1 MPIVEIQKV
10 AGTKKERVDLTVGS
24 FFYSDF
30 LAHRKDLSRDVLVM
44 VNGVELN
51 LDDEL
56 DFEITPTHFI
66 QVFDQPKGVI
76 GDILN
81 PVFNLVTKVFSFLAP
96 KTPSFSAAE
105 SNVKDS
111 PNNRLTG
118 QTNVARAYQARP
130 EIHGQVR
137 AFPDLIQ
144 QSMFEYN
151 NNLKTVTEWLNIGIG
166 EYKTESIRFA
176 ESDFTAMAGASYKIY
191 RPKEVIPLINEG
203 FEFPDIDGQEL
214 PGPNESK
221 DIPRYT
227 AEANEV
233 VEIRL
238 LGGNAYA
245 KIVRQDDF
253 DYFTQVVFPRY
264 ISMLISVSYEIMAY
278 NNETGQME
286 QITITKNITVDARL
300 TSYAETDD
308 ESVILP
314 VEYYTFFFDEL
325 SGSEFSQLPSNT
337 RINTT
342 KFVMYDNQFLTVGPF
357 FSPVDGDQLWVHTQG
372 QLDGGST
379 ASARID
385 YWKVDVNN
393 EEVVGTRKSKSI
405 SIHAN
410 NGARNYYRTDK
421 IDLIDGYSR
430 YAVQLTRVNNS
441 SDRSI
446 MKVENAH
453 IVRVRENVIF
463 ENDTIVNVSVRAT
476 EAPTGARE
484 RKYNLLATR
493 MVISYDR
500 VSKQVDYTLRP
511 SRSFA
516 DAVLHT
522 WLITAGESER
532 NIDIDGLYRI
542 HDSLPDERLGYF
554 DFTFDDEDISLGQRI
569 ETICNAARVTAYYD
583 NAVLTFSREQS
594 SEFPMTTFNRSN
606 ITGNDMKISYD
617 MSMPSGYDGIELE
630 YVEPVRNKKDYIRF
644 RVDENG
650 ITEGLS
656 RTPNKIVLQGCRNRY
671 QAIDRALLEANRLI
685 HQRTSISLTTLA
697 DGGNVYPSDMV
708 LIADTYDSNQQ
719 AGYITERK
727 GEVFTTSEKIKFDE
741 EVWVY
746 LTDSMSYT
754 TQKFK
759 AEPRPDT
766 EFGFM
771 ASVPE
776 DIELNLYDGYR
787 VQSSS
792 RYVIATSVETENIK
806 WVITDKRP
814 LGGERYTITA
824 TEYFDAKADY
834 NA

>member
-1 MPIVEIQKV
+1 MPIVEIQRI
-10 AGTKKERVDLTVGS
+10 AGTPKERVDLTVGS

-30 LAHRKDLSRDVLVM
+30 LVHQQLHGDVVIL
-44 VNGVELN
+44 VNGRELQD
-51 LDDEL
+51 DDEL

-221 DIPRYT
+221 DIPQQT
-227 AEANEV
+227 ATANEV
-233 VEIRL
+233 VSGEIK
-238 LGGNAYA
+238 GGEAA
-245 KIVRQDDF
+245 IKIVKQDEF
-253 DYFTQVVFPRY
+253 EYFYELTKPRS
-264 ISMLISVSYEIMAY
+264 ISMTVNVSYD
-278 NNETGQME
+278 TPQGSV
-286 QITITKNITVDARL
+286 TKDVKIDAQLVDAKE
-300 TSYAETDD
+300 SDD
-308 ESVILP
+308 GSLINP
-314 VEYYTFFFDEL
+314 VEYYEFFFTNLTGTDL
-325 SGSEFSQLPSNT
+325 AQLPPNAVV
-337 RINTT
+337 NTT
-342 KFVMYDNQFLTVGPF
+342 KFILYDNQFLTVGPF
-357 FSPVDGDQLWVHTQG
+357 FSPVDGDQMWIHLQA
-372 QLDGGST
+372 QLGGGDNCNAT
-379 ASARID
+379 VEI
-385 YWKVDVNN
+385 WKINTDN
-393 EEVVGTRKSKSI
+393 EEIAGTRQSFNTALS
-405 SIHAN
+405 AN
-410 NGARNYYRTDK
+410 NGARVYYKTDK
-421 IDLIDGYSR
+421 VTLNSGRGR
-430 YAVQLTRVNNS
+430 YAVQLTRRNNS
-441 SDRSI
+441 SDQSI
-446 MKVENAH
+446 MKIENAH
-453 IVRVRENVIF
+453 IVRVRENVVF
-463 ENDTIVNVSVRAT
+463 DNDTIVNVSVRAT

-522 WLITAGESER
+522 WLITAGESEK

-542 HDSLPDERLGYF
+542 YDSLPDERLGYF
-554 DFTFDDEDISLGQRI
+554 DYTFDDEDISLGQRI
-569 ETICNAARVTAYYD
+569 ETICNAARVTAYFD

-671 QAIDRALLEANRLI
+671 QAMDRALLEANRLI

-727 GEVFTTSEKIKFDE
+727 GEVFTTSEKIKFDNE
-741 EVWVY
+741 MWVY
-746 LTDSMSYT
+746 LTDSMGYT

-759 AEPRPDT
+759 AEPRADT
-766 EFGFM
+766 EFGFI

-787 VQSSS
+787 VQSPS
-792 RYVIATSVETENIK
+792 RYVIATSVETDNIK

-824 TEYFDAKADY
+824 TEYFDAKPDY

>member
-1 MPIVEIQKV
+1 MHQQ
-10 AGTKKERVDLTVGS
+10 LH
-24 FFYSDF
+24 SD
-30 LAHRKDLSRDVLVM
+30 VVII
-44 VNGVELN
+44 VNGRELQD
-51 LDDEL
+51 DDEL

-66 QVFDQPKGVI
+66 QVFDQPKSVI

-96 KTPSFSAAE
+96 KTPSFSAAD

-221 DIPRYT
+221 DIPQQT
-227 AEANEV
+227 AAANEV
-233 VEIRL
+233 VSGEIK
-238 LGGNAYA
+238 GGEAA
-245 KIVRQDDF
+245 IKIVKQDEF
-253 DYFTQVVFPRY
+253 EYFYELTKPRS
-264 ISMLISVSYEIMAY
+264 ISMTVNVSYD
-278 NNETGQME
+278 TPQGSV
-286 QITITKNITVDARL
+286 TKDVKIDAQL
-300 TSYAETDD
+300 ADAKESDD
-308 ESVILP
+308 GSLINP
-314 VEYYTFFFDEL
+314 VEYYEFFFTNLAGTDL
-325 SGSEFSQLPSNT
+325 AQLPPNAVV
-337 RINTT
+337 NTT
-342 KFVMYDNQFLTVGPF
+342 KFILYDNQFLTVGPF
-357 FSPVDGDQLWVHTQG
+357 FSPVDGDQMWVHTQG

-379 ASARID
+379 ANARID

-393 EEVVGTRKSKSI
+393 EEVVGTRKSKDI

-421 IDLIDGYSR
+421 IDLVDGYSR

-453 IVRVRENVIF
+453 IVRVRENVVF

-500 VSKQVDYTLRP
+500 ASKKVDYTLRP

-522 WLITAGESER
+522 WLITAGESEK

-542 HDSLPDERLGYF
+542 NDSLPDERLGYF
-554 DFTFDDEDISLGQRI
+554 DYTFDDEDISLGQRI
-569 ETICNAARVTAYYD
+569 ETICNSARITAYYD

-671 QAIDRALLEANRLI
+671 QAMDRALLEANRLI
-685 HQRTSISLTTLA
+685 HQRTSVSLTTLA

-727 GEVFTTSEKIKFDE
+727 GEVFTTSEKIKFDAE
-741 EVWVY
+741 MWVY
-746 LTDSMSYT
+746 LTDSMGYT

-759 AEPRPDT
+759 AEKRLDT
-766 EFGFM
+766 EFGFI

-776 DIELNLYDGYR
+776 DIELNLYDGYQK
-787 VQSSS
+787 QSPS
-792 RYVIATSVETENIK
+792 RYVIAASVELENIK

-824 TEYFDAKADY
+824 TEYFDAKPDY

>member
-1 MPIVEIQKV
+1 MPIVEIQRI
-10 AGTKKERVDLTVGS
+10 AGTPKERVDLTVGY

-30 LAHRKDLSRDVLVM
+30 LVHQQLHTDVVII
-44 VNGVELN
+44 VNGRELQE
-51 LDDEL
+51 DDEL

-66 QVFDQPKGVI
+66 QVFDQPKSVI

-221 DIPRYT
+221 DIPQQT
-227 AEANEV
+227 ATANEV
-233 VEIRL
+233 VSGEIK
-238 LGGNAYA
+238 GGEAA
-245 KIVRQDDF
+245 IKIVKQDEF
-253 DYFTQVVFPRY
+253 EYFYELTKPRS
-264 ISMLISVSYEIMAY
+264 ISMTVNVSYDTPQGSVTKDVKIDAQLVDAKESDDGSLIS
-278 NNETGQME
+278 
-286 QITITKNITVDARL
+286 
-300 TSYAETDD
+300 
-308 ESVILP
+308 P
-314 VEYYTFFFDEL
+314 VEYYEFFFTNL
-325 SGSEFSQLPSNT
+325 SGTDLAQLPPNAVV
-337 RINTT
+337 NTT
-342 KFVMYDNQFLTVGPF
+342 KFILYDNQFLTVGPF
-357 FSPVDGDQLWVHTQG
+357 FSPVDGDQMWIHLQA
-372 QLDGGST
+372 QLGGGDNCNAT
-379 ASARID
+379 VEI
-385 YWKVDVNN
+385 WKINTDN
-393 EEVVGTRKSKSI
+393 EEIAGTRQSFNTALI
-405 SIHAN
+405 AN
-410 NGARNYYRTDK
+410 NGARVYYKTDK
-421 IDLIDGYSR
+421 VTLNSGRGR
-430 YAVQLTRVNNS
+430 YAVQLTRRNNS
-441 SDRSI
+441 SDQSI
-446 MKVENAH
+446 MKIENAH
-453 IVRVRENVIF
+453 IVRVRENVVF
-463 ENDTIVNVSVRAT
+463 DNDTIVNVSVRAT

-493 MVISYDR
+493 MHISYDR

-522 WLITAGESER
+522 WLITAGESEK

-542 HDSLPDERLGYF
+542 YDSLPDERLGYF
-554 DFTFDDEDISLGQRI
+554 DYTFDDEDISLGQRI

-671 QAIDRALLEANRLI
+671 QAMDRALLEANRLI

-719 AGYITERK
+719 AGYITERN
-727 GEVFTTSEKIKFDE
+727 GEIFTTSEKIKFDE
-741 EVWVY
+741 EMWVY
-746 LTDSMSYT
+746 LTDSMGYT

-759 AEPRPDT
+759 AEPRQDT
-766 EFGFM
+766 EFGFI

-776 DIELNLYDGYR
+776 DIELNLYDGYQK
-787 VQSSS
+787 QSPS
-792 RYVIATSVETENIK
+792 RYVIATSVELENIK

-824 TEYFDAKADY
+824 TEYFDAKQDY

>member
-1 MPIVEIQKV
+1 MPIVEIQRI
-10 AGTKKERVDLTVGS
+10 AGTPKERVDLTVGS

-30 LAHRKDLSRDVLVM
+30 LVHQQLHSDVLII
-44 VNGVELN
+44 VNGRELQE
-51 LDDEL
+51 DDEL

-66 QVFDQPKGVI
+66 QVFDQPKSVI

-191 RPKEVIPLINEG
+191 KPKEVIPLINEG

-221 DIPRYT
+221 DIPQQT
-227 AEANEV
+227 ATANEV
-233 VEIRL
+233 VSGEIK
-238 LGGNAYA
+238 GGEAA
-245 KIVRQDDF
+245 IKIVKQDEF
-253 DYFTQVVFPRY
+253 EYFYELTKPRS
-264 ISMLISVSYEIMAY
+264 ISMTVNVSYD
-278 NNETGQME
+278 TPQGSV
-286 QITITKNITVDARL
+286 TKDVKIDAQLVDAKE
-300 TSYAETDD
+300 SDD
-308 ESVILP
+308 GSLINP
-314 VEYYTFFFDEL
+314 VEYYEFFFTNL
-325 SGSEFSQLPSNT
+325 SGTDLAQLPPNAVV
-337 RINTT
+337 NTT
-342 KFVMYDNQFLTVGPF
+342 KFILYDNQFLTVGPF
-357 FSPVDGDQLWVHTQG
+357 FSPVDGDQMWVHLQA
-372 QLDGGST
+372 QLGGGDNCNAT
-379 ASARID
+379 VEI
-385 YWKVDVNN
+385 WKINTDN
-393 EEVVGTRKSKSI
+393 EEIAGTRQSFNTALS
-405 SIHAN
+405 AN
-410 NGARNYYRTDK
+410 NGARVYYKTDK
-421 IDLIDGYSR
+421 VTLNSGRGR
-430 YAVQLTRVNNS
+430 YAVQLTRRNNS
-441 SDRSI
+441 SDQSI
-446 MKVENAH
+446 MKIENAH
-453 IVRVRENVIF
+453 IVRVRENVVF

-522 WLITAGESER
+522 WLITAGESEK

-542 HDSLPDERLGYF
+542 FDSLPDERLGYF
-554 DFTFDDEDISLGQRI
+554 DYTFDDEDISLGQRI
-569 ETICNAARVTAYYD
+569 ETICNAARVTAYFD

-594 SEFPMTTFNRSN
+594 SEFPMTTFNRTN
-606 ITGNDMKISYD
+606 ITGNDMKMSYD
-617 MSMPSGYDGIELE
+617 MSMPSGYNGIELE

-671 QAIDRALLEANRLI
+671 QALDRALLEANRLI

-727 GEVFTTSEKIKFDE
+727 GDVFTTSEKIKFDDE
-741 EVWVY
+741 MWVY
-746 LTDSMSYT
+746 LTDSMGYT

-759 AEPRPDT
+759 AEPRQDT
-766 EFGFM
+766 EFGFI

-776 DIELNLYDGYR
+776 DIELNFYDGYQK
-787 VQSSS
+787 QSPS
-792 RYVIATSVETENIK
+792 RYVIATSVELENIK

-824 TEYFDAKADY
+824 TEYFDAKPDY

>member
-1 MPIVEIQKV
+1 MPIVEIQRI
-10 AGTKKERVDLTVGS
+10 AGTPKERVDLKVGS

-30 LAHRKDLSRDVLVM
+30 LVHQQLHSDVVIL
-44 VNGVELN
+44 VNGRELQEN
-51 LDDEL
+51 DEL

-66 QVFDQPKGVI
+66 QLFDQPKGVI

-176 ESDFTAMAGASYKIY
+176 ESDFTAMAGASYRIY

-221 DIPRYT
+221 DIPQQT
-227 AEANEV
+227 ATANEV
-233 VEIRL
+233 VSGEIK
-238 LGGNAYA
+238 GGEAA
-245 KIVRQDDF
+245 IKIVKQDEF
-253 DYFTQVVFPRY
+253 EYFYELTKPRS
-264 ISMLISVSYEIMAY
+264 ISMTVNVSYD
-278 NNETGQME
+278 TPQGSV
-286 QITITKNITVDARL
+286 TKDVKIDAQL
-300 TSYAETDD
+300 ADAKESDD
-308 ESVILP
+308 GSLINP
-314 VEYYTFFFDEL
+314 VEYYEFFFTNLTGTDL
-325 SGSEFSQLPSNT
+325 AQLPPNAVV
-337 RINTT
+337 NTT
-342 KFVMYDNQFLTVGPF
+342 KFILYDNQFLTVGPF
-357 FSPVDGDQLWVHTQG
+357 FSPVDGDQMWIHLQA
-372 QLDGGST
+372 QLGGGDNCNAT
-379 ASARID
+379 VEI
-385 YWKVDVNN
+385 WKINTDN
-393 EEVVGTRKSKSI
+393 EEIAGTRQSFNTALS
-405 SIHAN
+405 AN
-410 NGARNYYRTDK
+410 NGARVYYRTDK
-421 IDLIDGYSR
+421 VTLNSGRGR
-430 YAVQLTRVNNS
+430 YAVQLTRRNNS
-441 SDRSI
+441 SDQSI
-446 MKVENAH
+446 MKIENAH
-453 IVRVRENVIF
+453 IVRVRENVVF

-500 VSKQVDYTLRP
+500 ASKQVDYTLRP

-522 WLITAGESER
+522 WLITAGESEK

-542 HDSLPDERLGYF
+542 NDSLPDERLGYF
-554 DFTFDDEDISLGQRI
+554 DYTFDDEDISLGQRI
-569 ETICNAARVTAYYD
+569 ETICNSARVTAYYD

-630 YVEPVRNKKDYIRF
+630 YVEPIRNKKDYIRF
-644 RVDENG
+644 RVDERG

-671 QAIDRALLEANRLI
+671 QALDRALLEANRLI

-719 AGYITERK
+719 AGYITERS
-727 GEVFTTSEKIKFDE
+727 GGAFTTSEKIKFYDE
-741 EVWVY
+741 MWVY
-746 LTDSMSYT
+746 LTDSMGYT

-759 AEPRPDT
+759 AEPRNDT
-766 EFGFM
+766 EFGFI
-771 ASVPE
+771 ASVQE
-776 DIELNLYDGYR
+776 DIEINLYDGYQK
-787 VQSSS
+787 QSPS
-792 RYVIATSVETENIK
+792 RYVIATSVELENIK

-824 TEYFDAKADY
+824 TEYFDAKPDY

>member
-1 MPIVEIQKV
+1 MPIVEIQRI
-10 AGTKKERVDLTVGS
+10 AGTPKERVDLTVGS

-30 LAHRKDLSRDVLVM
+30 LVHQQLHSDVVIL
-44 VNGVELN
+44 VNGRELQE
-51 LDDEL
+51 DDEL

-191 RPKEVIPLINEG
+191 KPKEVIPLINEG

-221 DIPRYT
+221 DIPQQT
-227 AEANEV
+227 ATANEV
-233 VEIRL
+233 VSGEIK
-238 LGGNAYA
+238 GGEAA
-245 KIVRQDDF
+245 IKIVKQDEF
-253 DYFTQVVFPRY
+253 EYFYELTKPRS
-264 ISMLISVSYEIMAY
+264 ISMTVNVSYD
-278 NNETGQME
+278 TPQGSV
-286 QITITKNITVDARL
+286 TKDVKIDAQLVDAKE
-300 TSYAETDD
+300 SDD
-308 ESVILP
+308 GSLINP
-314 VEYYTFFFDEL
+314 VEYYEFFFTNL
-325 SGSEFSQLPSNT
+325 SGTDLAQLPPNAVV
-337 RINTT
+337 NTT
-342 KFVMYDNQFLTVGPF
+342 KFILYDNQFLTVGPF
-357 FSPVDGDQLWVHTQG
+357 FSPVDGDQMWIHLQA
-372 QLDGGST
+372 QLGSGDNCNAT
-379 ASARID
+379 VEI
-385 YWKVDVNN
+385 WKINTDN
-393 EEVVGTRKSKSI
+393 EEIAGTRQSFNTALS
-405 SIHAN
+405 AN
-410 NGARNYYRTDK
+410 NGARVYYKTDK
-421 IDLIDGYSR
+421 VTLNAGRGR
-430 YAVQLTRVNNS
+430 YAVQLTRRNNS
-441 SDRSI
+441 SDQSI
-446 MKVENAH
+446 MKIENAH
-453 IVRVRENVIF
+453 IVRVRENVVF

-493 MVISYDR
+493 MHISYDR
-500 VSKQVDYTLRP
+500 ASKKVDYTLRP

-516 DAVLHT
+516 DTVLHT
-522 WLITAGESER
+522 WLITAGESEK

-542 HDSLPDERLGYF
+542 YDSLPDERLGYF
-554 DFTFDDEDISLGQRI
+554 DYTFDDEDISLGQRI

-656 RTPNKIVLQGCRNRY
+656 RTPNKIVLQGCRNHY
-671 QAIDRALLEANRLI
+671 QAMDRALLEANRLI

-719 AGYITERK
+719 AGCITERK
-727 GEVFTTSEKIKFDE
+727 GEVFTTSEKIKFDDE
-741 EVWVY
+741 MWVY
-746 LTDSMSYT
+746 LTDSMGYT

-759 AEPRPDT
+759 AEQRFDT
-766 EFGFM
+766 EFGFI
-771 ASVPE
+771 ASVPD

-787 VQSSS
+787 VQSPS

-824 TEYFDAKADY
+824 TEYFDAKPDY

>member
-1 MPIVEIQKV
+1 M
-10 AGTKKERVDLTVGS
+10 
-24 FFYSDF
+24 
-30 LAHRKDLSRDVLVM
+30 
-44 VNGVELN
+44 
-51 LDDEL
+51 
-56 DFEITPTHFI
+56 
-66 QVFDQPKGVI
+66 
-76 GDILN
+76 
-81 PVFNLVTKVFSFLAP
+81 FNLVTKVFSFLAP

-221 DIPRYT
+221 DIPQQT
-227 AEANEV
+227 ATANEV
-233 VEIRL
+233 VSGEIK
-238 LGGNAYA
+238 GGEAA
-245 KIVRQDDF
+245 IKIVKQDEF
-253 DYFTQVVFPRY
+253 EYFFELTKPRS
-264 ISMLISVSYEIMAY
+264 ISMTVNVSYDTPQGAV
-278 NNETGQME
+278 
-286 QITITKNITVDARL
+286 TKDVKIDAQLVDAKE
-300 TSYAETDD
+300 SDD
-308 ESVILP
+308 GSLINP
-314 VEYYTFFFDEL
+314 VEYYEFFFTNL
-325 SGSEFSQLPSNT
+325 SGTDLAQLPPNAVV
-337 RINTT
+337 NTT
-342 KFVMYDNQFLTVGPF
+342 KFILYDNQFLTVGPF
-357 FSPVDGDQLWVHTQG
+357 FSPVDGDQMWIHLQA
-372 QLDGGST
+372 QLGGGDNCNAT
-379 ASARID
+379 VEI
-385 YWKVDVNN
+385 WKINTDN
-393 EEVVGTRKSKSI
+393 EEIAGTRQSFNTALS
-405 SIHAN
+405 AN
-410 NGARNYYRTDK
+410 NGARVYYKTDK
-421 IDLIDGYSR
+421 VTLNSGRGR
-430 YAVQLTRVNNS
+430 YAVQLTRRNNS
-441 SDRSI
+441 SDQSI
-446 MKVENAH
+446 MKIENAH
-453 IVRVRENVIF
+453 IVRVRENVVF

-493 MVISYDR
+493 MVVSYDR
-500 VSKQVDYTLRP
+500 ASKQVDYTLRP

-522 WLITAGESER
+522 WLITAGESEK
-532 NIDIDGLYRI
+532 NIDIDGLNRI
-542 HDSLPDERLGYF
+542 YDSLPDERLGYF
-554 DFTFDDEDISLGQRI
+554 DYTFDDEDISLGQRI
-569 ETICNAARVTAYYD
+569 ETICNAARVTAYFD

-630 YVEPVRNKKDYIRF
+630 YVEPVRNKKDYIRY

-671 QAIDRALLEANRLI
+671 QAMDRALLEANRLI
-685 HQRTSISLTTLA
+685 HQRTSISLTTLT

-719 AGYITERK
+719 AGYVTERK
-727 GEVFTTSEKIKFDE
+727 GEVFTTSEKIKFDDE
-741 EVWVY
+741 MWVH
-746 LTDSMSYT
+746 LTDSMGYT

-766 EFGFM
+766 EFGFI
-771 ASVPE
+771 ASVPD
-776 DIELNLYDGYR
+776 DIELNFYDGYR
-787 VQSSS
+787 VQSPS
-792 RYVIATSVETENIK
+792 RYVIATSVEAENIK

-824 TEYFDAKADY
+824 TEYFDAKSDY

>member
-1 MPIVEIQKV
+1 MPIVEIQRV
-10 AGTKKERVDLTVGS
+10 AGTPKERVDLKVGS

-30 LAHRKDLSRDVLVM
+30 LVHQQLHTDVVII
-44 VNGVELN
+44 VNGRELQE
-51 LDDEL
+51 DDEL

-66 QVFDQPKGVI
+66 QVFDQPKSVI

-96 KTPSFSAAE
+96 KTPSFSVAE

-191 RPKEVIPLINEG
+191 KPKEVIPLINEG

-221 DIPRYT
+221 DIPQQT
-227 AEANEV
+227 ATANEV
-233 VEIRL
+233 VSGEIK
-238 LGGNAYA
+238 GGEVAI
-245 KIVRQDDF
+245 KIVKQDEF
-253 DYFTQVVFPRY
+253 EYFYELTKPRS
-264 ISMLISVSYEIMAY
+264 ISMTVNVSYD
-278 NNETGQME
+278 TPQGSV
-286 QITITKNITVDARL
+286 TKDVKIDAQLVDAKE
-300 TSYAETDD
+300 SDD
-308 ESVILP
+308 GSLINP
-314 VEYYTFFFDEL
+314 VEYYEFFFTNL
-325 SGSEFSQLPSNT
+325 SGTDLAQLPPNAVV
-337 RINTT
+337 NTT
-342 KFVMYDNQFLTVGPF
+342 KFILYDNQFLTVGPF
-357 FSPVDGDQLWVHTQG
+357 FSPVDGDQMWIHLQA
-372 QLDGGST
+372 QLGGGDNCNAT
-379 ASARID
+379 VEI
-385 YWKVDVNN
+385 WKVNADN
-393 EEVVGTRKSKSI
+393 EEIAGTRQSFNTALS
-405 SIHAN
+405 AN
-410 NGARNYYRTDK
+410 NGARVYYKTDK
-421 IDLIDGYSR
+421 VTLNSGRGR
-430 YAVQLTRVNNS
+430 YAVQLTRRNNS
-441 SDRSI
+441 SDQSI
-446 MKVENAH
+446 MKIENAH
-453 IVRVRENVIF
+453 IVRVRENVVF

-500 VSKQVDYTLRP
+500 ASKQVDYTLRP

-522 WLITAGESER
+522 WLITAGESEK

-542 HDSLPDERLGYF
+542 YDSLPDERLGYF
-554 DFTFDDEDISLGQRI
+554 DYTFDDEDISLGQRI
-569 ETICNAARVTAYYD
+569 ETICNAARVTAYFD

-671 QAIDRALLEANRLI
+671 QAMDRALLEANRLI

-741 EVWVY
+741 EMWVY
-746 LTDSMSYT
+746 LTDSMGYT

-759 AEPRPDT
+759 AEPRQDT
-766 EFGFM
+766 EFGFI

-776 DIELNLYDGYR
+776 DIELNLSDGYQK
-787 VQSSS
+787 QSPS
-792 RYVIATSVETENIK
+792 RYVIATSIELENIK

>member
-1 MPIVEIQKV
+1 MPIVEIQRV
-10 AGTKKERVDLTVGS
+10 AGTPKERVDLTVGS

-30 LAHRKDLSRDVLVM
+30 LVHQQLHTDAM
-44 VNGVELN
+44 IIVNGRELRD
-51 LDDEL
+51 DDEL
-56 DFEITPTHFI
+56 DFEIVPTHFI
-66 QVFDQPKGVI
+66 QVFDQPKSVI

-144 QSMFEYN
+144 QSMFEYS
-151 NNLKTVTEWLNIGIG
+151 NNLKTVIEWLNIGIG

-191 RPKEVIPLINEG
+191 KPKEVIPLINEG

-221 DIPRYT
+221 DIPQQT
-227 AEANEV
+227 ATANEV
-233 VEIRL
+233 VSGEIK
-238 LGGNAYA
+238 GGEAA
-245 KIVRQDDF
+245 IKIVKQDEF
-253 DYFTQVVFPRY
+253 EYFYELTKPRS
-264 ISMLISVSYEIMAY
+264 ISMTVNVSYDTPQGTVNTDVKIDAQL
-278 NNETGQME
+278 TGA
-286 QITITKNITVDARL
+286 NV
-300 TSYAETDD
+300 SDD
-308 ESVILP
+308 GSLINP
-314 VEYYTFFFDEL
+314 VEYYEFFFGNL
-325 SGSEFSQLPSNT
+325 SGSALAKLPSNAVV
-337 RINTT
+337 NTT
-342 KFVMYDNQFLTVGPF
+342 KFILYDNQFLTVGPF
-357 FSPVDGDQLWVHTQG
+357 FSPVDGDQMWIHLQA
-372 QLDGGST
+372 QLGGGDNCNAT
-379 ASARID
+379 VEI
-385 YWKVDVNN
+385 WKINTDN
-393 EEVVGTRKSKSI
+393 EEIAGTRQSFNTALS
-405 SIHAN
+405 AN
-410 NGARNYYRTDK
+410 NGARVYYKTDK
-421 IDLIDGYSR
+421 VTLNSGRGR
-430 YAVQLTRVNNS
+430 YAVQLTRRNNS
-441 SDRSI
+441 SDQSV
-446 MKVENAH
+446 MKIENAH
-453 IVRVRENVIF
+453 IVRVRENVVF
-463 ENDTIVNVSVRAT
+463 DNDTIVNVSVRAT

-542 HDSLPDERLGYF
+542 YDSLPDERLGYF

-569 ETICNAARVTAYYD
+569 ETICNAARVTAYFD

-671 QAIDRALLEANRLI
+671 QALDRALLEANRLI

-719 AGYITERK
+719 AGYITERN
-727 GEVFTTSEKIKFDE
+727 GEVFTTSEKIEFDE
-741 EVWVY
+741 EMWVY
-746 LTDSMSYT
+746 LTDSMGYT

-759 AEPRPDT
+759 AEPRQDT
-766 EFGFM
+766 EFGFT

-776 DIELNLYDGYR
+776 DIELNFYDGYNKQ
-787 VQSSS
+787 VSS
-792 RYVIATSVETENIK
+792 RYIIATSDELEMTK

-814 LGGERYTITA
+814 MGGERYTITA

>member
-1 MPIVEIQKV
+1 MPIVEIQRI
-10 AGTKKERVDLTVGS
+10 AGTPKERVDLKVGS

-30 LAHRKDLSRDVLVM
+30 LVQQQLHTDVVII
-44 VNGVELN
+44 VNGRALQE
-51 LDDEL
+51 DDEL

-66 QVFDQPKGVI
+66 QVFDQPKSVI

-191 RPKEVIPLINEG
+191 KPKEVIPLINEG

-221 DIPRYT
+221 DIPQQT
-227 AEANEV
+227 ATANEV
-233 VEIRL
+233 VSGEIK
-238 LGGNAYA
+238 GGEAAIKIVKQDEFEYFYELTKPRSISMTVNVSYDTPQGSVTKDVKIDAQLVDA
-245 KIVRQDDF
+245 KISDDG
-253 DYFTQVVFPRY
+253 
-264 ISMLISVSYEIMAY
+264 SLI
-278 NNETGQME
+278 T
-286 QITITKNITVDARL
+286 
-300 TSYAETDD
+300 
-308 ESVILP
+308 P
-314 VEYYTFFFDEL
+314 VEYYEFFFTNL
-325 SGSEFSQLPSNT
+325 SGTDLAQLPPNAVV
-337 RINTT
+337 NTT
-342 KFVMYDNQFLTVGPF
+342 KFILYDNQFLTVGPF
-357 FSPVDGDQLWVHTQG
+357 FSPVDGDQMWIHLQA
-372 QLDGGST
+372 QLGGGDNCNAT
-379 ASARID
+379 VEI
-385 YWKVDVNN
+385 WKINTDN
-393 EEVVGTRKSKSI
+393 EEIAGTRQSFNTALS
-405 SIHAN
+405 AN
-410 NGARNYYRTDK
+410 NGARVYYKTDK
-421 IDLIDGYSR
+421 VTLNSGRGR
-430 YAVQLTRVNNS
+430 YAAQLTRRNNS
-441 SDRSI
+441 SDQSV
-446 MKVENAH
+446 MKIENAH
-453 IVRVRENVIF
+453 IVRVRENVVF

-522 WLITAGESER
+522 WLITAGESEK

-542 HDSLPDERLGYF
+542 YDSLPDERLGYF
-554 DFTFDDEDISLGQRI
+554 DYTFDDEDISLGQRI
-569 ETICNAARVTAYYD
+569 ETICNAARVTAYFD

-650 ITEGLS
+650 IAEGLS

-671 QAIDRALLEANRLI
+671 QAMDRALLEANRLI

-727 GEVFTTSEKIKFDE
+727 GEVFTTSEKIKFDDE
-741 EVWVY
+741 MWVY
-746 LTDSMSYT
+746 LTDSMGYT

-759 AEPRPDT
+759 AEPRNDT
-766 EFGFM
+766 EFGFI

-776 DIELNLYDGYR
+776 DIELNLYDGYQK
-787 VQSSS
+787 QSPS
-792 RYVIATSVETENIK
+792 RYVIATSVELENIK

-824 TEYFDAKADY
+824 TEYFDAKPDY

>member
-1 MPIVEIQKV
+1 MH
-10 AGTKKERVDLTVGS
+10 
-24 FFYSDF
+24 SDVVI
-30 LAHRKDLSRDVLVM
+30 L
-44 VNGVELN
+44 VNGRALQE
-51 LDDEL
+51 DDEL

-191 RPKEVIPLINEG
+191 KPKEVIPLINEG

-221 DIPRYT
+221 DIPRQT
-227 AEANEV
+227 ATANEV
-233 VEIRL
+233 VSGEIK
-238 LGGNAYA
+238 GGEAAIKIIKQDEFEYFYELTKPRSISMTVNVSFDTPQGSVSKDVRIDAQLVDA
-245 KIVRQDDF
+245 KISDDG
-253 DYFTQVVFPRY
+253 
-264 ISMLISVSYEIMAY
+264 SLI
-278 NNETGQME
+278 NPT
-286 QITITKNITVDARL
+286 
-300 TSYAETDD
+300 
-308 ESVILP
+308 
-314 VEYYTFFFDEL
+314 EYYEFFFSNLTGTEL
-325 SGSEFSQLPSNT
+325 AQLPPNAVV
-337 RINTT
+337 NTT
-342 KFVMYDNQFLTVGPF
+342 KFILYDNQFLTVGPF
-357 FSPVDGDQLWVHTQG
+357 FSPVDGDQLWVHTQAN
-372 QLDGGST
+372 LGGGENCN
-379 ASARID
+379 ARIEW
-385 YWKVDVNN
+385 WKIDENN
-393 EEVVGTRKSKSI
+393 EEISGTRQSLTVSLRET
-405 SIHAN
+405 
-410 NGARNYYRTDK
+410 NGARTYYRTDK
-421 IDLIDGYSR
+421 LSLAAGRGRYS
-430 YAVQLTRVNNS
+430 VQLTRLNNS
-441 SDRSI
+441 NDQSV
-446 MKVENAH
+446 MKIENAH
-453 IVRVRENVIF
+453 IVRVRENVVF
-463 ENDTIVNVSVRAT
+463 DNDTIATVSIRAT

-516 DAVLHT
+516 DAALHT
-522 WLITAGESER
+522 WLITAGESEK

-542 HDSLPDERLGYF
+542 FDSLPDERLGYF

-569 ETICNAARVTAYYD
+569 ETICNAARVTAYFD

-656 RTPNKIVLQGCRNRY
+656 RTPNKIVVQGCRNRY
-671 QAIDRALLEANRLI
+671 QAMDRALLEANRLI

-719 AGYITERK
+719 AGYITDRN
-727 GEVFTTSEKIKFDE
+727 GEVFTTSEKIKFNE
-741 EVWVY
+741 EMWVY
-746 LTDSMSYT
+746 LTDSMGYT

-759 AEPRPDT
+759 AEPRQDT
-766 EFGFM
+766 DFGFI

-776 DIELNLYDGYR
+776 DIELNFYDGYQK
-787 VQSSS
+787 QSPS
-792 RYVIATSVETENIK
+792 RYVIAASVELENIK

-824 TEYFDAKADY
+824 TEYFDAKPNY

>member
-1 MPIVEIQKV
+1 MPIVEIQRV
-10 AGTKKERVDLTVGS
+10 AGTPKERVDLTVGS

-30 LAHRKDLSRDVLVM
+30 LVHQQLHTDVVII
-44 VNGVELN
+44 VNGRELQD
-51 LDDEL
+51 DDEL
-56 DFEITPTHFI
+56 DFEITPTHYI

-166 EYKTESIRFA
+166 EYRTESIRFA

-191 RPKEVIPLINEG
+191 KPKEVIPLINEG

-221 DIPRYT
+221 DIPQQT
-227 AEANEV
+227 ATANEV
-233 VEIRL
+233 VSGEIK
-238 LGGNAYA
+238 GGEAA
-245 KIVRQDDF
+245 IKIVKQDEF
-253 DYFTQVVFPRY
+253 EYFYELTKPRS
-264 ISMLISVSYEIMAY
+264 ISMTVNVSYD
-278 NNETGQME
+278 TPQGSV
-286 QITITKNITVDARL
+286 TKDVKIDAQLVDAK
-300 TSYAETDD
+300 
-308 ESVILP
+308 ESNDGSLINP
-314 VEYYTFFFDEL
+314 VEYYEFFFTNL
-325 SGSEFSQLPSNT
+325 SGTDLAQLPPNAVV
-337 RINTT
+337 NTT
-342 KFVMYDNQFLTVGPF
+342 KFILYDNQFLTVGPF
-357 FSPVDGDQLWVHTQG
+357 FSPVDGDQMWIHLQA
-372 QLDGGST
+372 QLGGGDNCNAT
-379 ASARID
+379 VEI
-385 YWKVDVNN
+385 WKINTDN
-393 EEVVGTRKSKSI
+393 EEIAGTRQSFNTALS
-405 SIHAN
+405 AN
-410 NGARNYYRTDK
+410 NGARVYYRTDK
-421 IDLIDGYSR
+421 VTLNSGRGR
-430 YAVQLTRVNNS
+430 YAVQLTRRNNS
-441 SDRSI
+441 SDQSI
-446 MKVENAH
+446 MKIENAH
-453 IVRVRENVIF
+453 IVRVRENVVF

-522 WLITAGESER
+522 WLITAGESEK

-542 HDSLPDERLGYF
+542 NDSLPDERLGYF
-554 DFTFDDEDISLGQRI
+554 DYTFDDEDISLGQRI

-583 NAVLTFSREQS
+583 NAVITFSREQS

-671 QAIDRALLEANRLI
+671 QALDRALLEANRLI

-727 GEVFTTSEKIKFDE
+727 GEIFTTSEKIKFDDE
-741 EVWVY
+741 MWVY
-746 LTDSMSYT
+746 LTDSMGYT

-759 AEPRPDT
+759 AEPRSDT
-766 EFGFM
+766 EFGFI

-787 VQSSS
+787 VQSPS
-792 RYVIATSVETENIK
+792 RYVIATSVETDNIK

-814 LGGERYTITA
+814 LGGER
-824 TEYFDAKADY
+824 
-834 NA
+834 

>member
-1 MPIVEIQKV
+1 MPIVEIQRI
-10 AGTKKERVDLTVGS
+10 AGTPKERVDLTVGS

-30 LAHRKDLSRDVLVM
+30 LVHQQLHSDAM
-44 VNGVELN
+44 IIINGRELQG
-51 LDDEL
+51 DDEL
-56 DFEITPTHFI
+56 NFEILPTHFI
-66 QVFDQPKGVI
+66 QVFDQPKSVI

-191 RPKEVIPLINEG
+191 KPKEVIPLINEG

-214 PGPNESK
+214 PGPNESNE
-221 DIPRYT
+221 IPQQT
-227 AEANEV
+227 ATANEV
-233 VEIRL
+233 VSGEIK
-238 LGGNAYA
+238 GGEAA
-245 KIVRQDDF
+245 IKIVKQDEF
-253 DYFTQVVFPRY
+253 EYFFELTKPRS
-264 ISMLISVSYEIMAY
+264 ISMTVNVSYDTPQGAV
-278 NNETGQME
+278 
-286 QITITKNITVDARL
+286 TKDVKIDAQLVDAKE
-300 TSYAETDD
+300 SDD
-308 ESVILP
+308 GSLINP
-314 VEYYTFFFDEL
+314 VEYYEFFFTNL
-325 SGSEFSQLPSNT
+325 SGTDLAQLPPNAVV
-337 RINTT
+337 NTT
-342 KFVMYDNQFLTVGPF
+342 KFILYDNQFLTVGPF
-357 FSPVDGDQLWVHTQG
+357 FSPVDGDQMWIHLQA
-372 QLDGGST
+372 QLGGGDNCNAT
-379 ASARID
+379 VEIWKID
-385 YWKVDVNN
+385 TDN
-393 EEVVGTRKSKSI
+393 EEIAGTRQSFNTALS
-405 SIHAN
+405 AN
-410 NGARNYYRTDK
+410 NGARVYYKTNKVTLNSGR
-421 IDLIDGYSR
+421 GR
-430 YAVQLTRVNNS
+430 YAVQLTRRNNS
-441 SDRSI
+441 SDQSI
-446 MKVENAH
+446 MKIENAH
-453 IVRVRENVIF
+453 IVRVRENVVF

-522 WLITAGESER
+522 WLITAGESEK

-542 HDSLPDERLGYF
+542 YDSLPDDRLGYF
-554 DFTFDDEDISLGQRI
+554 DYTFDDEDISLGQRI
-569 ETICNAARVTAYYD
+569 ETICNAARVTAYFD

-671 QAIDRALLEANRLI
+671 QAMDRALLEANRLI

-727 GEVFTTSEKIKFDE
+727 GEAFTTSEKIKFDE
-741 EVWVY
+741 EMWVY
-746 LTDSMSYT
+746 LTDSMGYT

-759 AEPRPDT
+759 AEPRNDT
-766 EFGFM
+766 EFGFI

-776 DIELNLYDGYR
+776 DIELNFYDGYNKQ
-787 VQSSS
+787 VAS
-792 RYVIATSVETENIK
+792 RYIIATSDELEMTK

-824 TEYFDAKADY
+824 TEYFDAKPDY

>member
-1 MPIVEIQKV
+1 MPIVEIQRV
-10 AGTKKERVDLTVGS
+10 AGTPKERVDLTVGS

-30 LAHRKDLSRDVLVM
+30 LVHQQLHNDAVII
-44 VNGVELN
+44 VNGRELQE
-51 LDDEL
+51 DDEL
-56 DFEITPTHFI
+56 DFEIIPTHFI

-137 AFPDLIQ
+137 SFPDLIQ

-191 RPKEVIPLINEG
+191 RPSEVIPLINEG

-221 DIPRYT
+221 DIPQQT
-227 AEANEV
+227 ATANEV
-233 VEIRL
+233 VSGEII
-238 LGGNAYA
+238 GGEAA
-245 KIVRQDDF
+245 IKIVKQDEF
-253 DYFTQVVFPRY
+253 EYFYELTKPRS
-264 ISMLISVSYEIMAY
+264 ISMTVNVSYD
-278 NNETGQME
+278 TPQGSV
-286 QITITKNITVDARL
+286 TKDVKIDAQLVDAKE
-300 TSYAETDD
+300 SDD
-308 ESVILP
+308 GSLINP
-314 VEYYTFFFDEL
+314 VEYYEFFFTNLTGTDL
-325 SGSEFSQLPSNT
+325 AQLPPNAVV
-337 RINTT
+337 NTT
-342 KFVMYDNQFLTVGPF
+342 KFILYDNQFLTVGPF
-357 FSPVDGDQLWVHTQG
+357 FSPVDGDQMWIHLQA
-372 QLDGGST
+372 QLGGGDNCNAT
-379 ASARID
+379 VEI
-385 YWKVDVNN
+385 WKINTDN
-393 EEVVGTRKSKSI
+393 EEIAGTRQSFNTALS
-405 SIHAN
+405 AN
-410 NGARNYYRTDK
+410 NGARVYYK
-421 IDLIDGYSR
+421 IDKVTLNSGRGR
-430 YAVQLTRVNNS
+430 YAVQLTRRNNS
-441 SDRSI
+441 SDQSI
-446 MKVENAH
+446 MKIENAH
-453 IVRVRENVIF
+453 IVRVRENVVF

-476 EAPTGARE
+476 EAPAGARE

-500 VSKQVDYTLRP
+500 ASKQVDYTLRP

-522 WLITAGESER
+522 WLITAGESEK
-532 NIDIDGLYRI
+532 NIDINGLYRI
-542 HDSLPDERLGYF
+542 YDSLPDERLGYF
-554 DFTFDDEDISLGQRI
+554 DYTFDDEDISLGQRI
-569 ETICNAARVTAYYD
+569 ETICNAARVTAYFD

-644 RVDENG
+644 RVDKNG

-671 QAIDRALLEANRLI
+671 QAMDRALLEANRLI

-719 AGYITERK
+719 AGYITERS

-741 EVWVY
+741 EMWVY
-746 LTDSMSYT
+746 LTDSVGYT

-766 EFGFM
+766 EFGFI

-776 DIELNLYDGYR
+776 NIELNFYDGHQK
-787 VQSSS
+787 QSPS
-792 RYVIATSVETENIK
+792 RYVIATSVELENIK

-824 TEYFDAKADY
+824 TEYFDAKPDY

>member
-1 MPIVEIQKV
+1 MPIVEIQRV
-10 AGTKKERVDLTVGS
+10 AGTPKERVDLTVGS

-30 LAHRKDLSRDVLVM
+30 LVYQQLHTDVVII
-44 VNGVELN
+44 VNGRELQD
-51 LDDEL
+51 DDEL
-56 DFEITPTHFI
+56 DFEITPTHYI

-176 ESDFTAMAGASYKIY
+176 ESDFTAMAGASYRIY

-221 DIPRYT
+221 DIPQQT
-227 AEANEV
+227 ATANEV
-233 VEIRL
+233 VSGEIK
-238 LGGNAYA
+238 GGEAA
-245 KIVRQDDF
+245 IKIVKQDEF
-253 DYFTQVVFPRY
+253 EYFYELTKPRS
-264 ISMLISVSYEIMAY
+264 ISMTVNVSYDTPQGHVNKDVKIDA
-278 NNETGQME
+278 QL
-286 QITITKNITVDARL
+286 VDVKD
-300 TSYAETDD
+300 SDD
-308 ESVILP
+308 GSLINP
-314 VEYYTFFFDEL
+314 VEYYEFFFTNLTGTDL
-325 SGSEFSQLPSNT
+325 AQLPPNAVV
-337 RINTT
+337 NTT
-342 KFVMYDNQFLTVGPF
+342 KFILYDNQFLTVGPF
-357 FSPVDGDQLWVHTQG
+357 FSPVDGDQMWIHLQA
-372 QLDGGST
+372 QLGGGDNCNAT
-379 ASARID
+379 VEI
-385 YWKVDVNN
+385 WKINTDN
-393 EEVVGTRKSKSI
+393 EEIAGTRQSFNTALS
-405 SIHAN
+405 AN
-410 NGARNYYRTDK
+410 NGARVYYKTDK
-421 IDLIDGYSR
+421 VALNSGRGR
-430 YAVQLTRVNNS
+430 YAVQLTRRNNS
-441 SDRSI
+441 SDQSI
-446 MKVENAH
+446 MKIENAH
-453 IVRVRENVIF
+453 IVRVRENVVF

-500 VSKQVDYTLRP
+500 ASKQVDYTLRP

-522 WLITAGESER
+522 WLITAGESEK

-542 HDSLPDERLGYF
+542 YDSLPDERLGYF
-554 DFTFDDEDISLGQRI
+554 DYTFDDEDISLGQRI
-569 ETICNAARVTAYYD
+569 ETICNAARVTAYFD

-594 SEFPMTTFNRSN
+594 SEFPMTTFNCSN

-671 QAIDRALLEANRLI
+671 QAMDRVLLEANRLI

-719 AGYITERK
+719 AGDITERK

-741 EVWVY
+741 EMWVY
-746 LTDSMSYT
+746 LTDSMGYT

-766 EFGFM
+766 EFGFI

-776 DIELNLYDGYR
+776 DIELNFYDGYQK
-787 VQSSS
+787 QSPS
-792 RYVIATSVETENIK
+792 RYVIATSVELENIK

-824 TEYFDAKADY
+824 TEYFDAKPDY

>member
-1 MPIVEIQKV
+1 MPIVEIQRV
-10 AGTKKERVDLTVGS
+10 AGTPKERVDLKVGS

-30 LAHRKDLSRDVLVM
+30 LVHQQLHSDVVIL
-44 VNGVELN
+44 VNGRELQE
-51 LDDEL
+51 DDEL

-66 QVFDQPKGVI
+66 QVFDQPKSVI

-166 EYKTESIRFA
+166 EYKTESIQFA

-221 DIPRYT
+221 DIPQQT
-227 AEANEV
+227 ATANEV
-233 VEIRL
+233 VSGEIK
-238 LGGNAYA
+238 GGEAA
-245 KIVRQDDF
+245 IKIVKQDEF
-253 DYFTQVVFPRY
+253 EYFYELTKPRS
-264 ISMLISVSYEIMAY
+264 ISMTVNVSYD
-278 NNETGQME
+278 TPQGSV
-286 QITITKNITVDARL
+286 TKDVKIDAQLVDAQV
-300 TSYAETDD
+300 SDD
-308 ESVILP
+308 GSLINP
-314 VEYYTFFFDEL
+314 TEYYEFFFTNLTGTDL
-325 SGSEFSQLPSNT
+325 AQLPPNAVV
-337 RINTT
+337 NTT
-342 KFVMYDNQFLTVGPF
+342 KFILYDNQFLTVGPF
-357 FSPVDGDQLWVHTQG
+357 FSPVDGDQMWIHLQA
-372 QLDGGST
+372 QLGGGDNCNAT
-379 ASARID
+379 VEI
-385 YWKVDVNN
+385 WKINTDN
-393 EEVVGTRKSKSI
+393 EEIAGTRQSFNTALS
-405 SIHAN
+405 AN
-410 NGARNYYRTDK
+410 NGARVYYKTDK
-421 IDLIDGYSR
+421 VTLNSGRGR
-430 YAVQLTRVNNS
+430 YAVQLTRRNNS
-441 SDRSI
+441 SDQSI
-446 MKVENAH
+446 MKIENAH
-453 IVRVRENVIF
+453 IVRVRENVVF

-500 VSKQVDYTLRP
+500 VSKQVDYTRRP

-542 HDSLPDERLGYF
+542 YDSLPDERLGYF
-554 DFTFDDEDISLGQRI
+554 DYTFDDEDISLGQRI
-569 ETICNAARVTAYYD
+569 ETICNSARVTAYFD

-671 QAIDRALLEANRLI
+671 QAMDRALLEANRLI

-727 GEVFTTSEKIKFDE
+727 GEVFTTSEKIKFDDE
-741 EVWVY
+741 MWVY
-746 LTDSMSYT
+746 LTDSMGYT
-754 TQKFK
+754 TQRFK
-759 AEPRPDT
+759 AEPRNDT
-766 EFGFM
+766 DFGFI

-776 DIELNLYDGYR
+776 DIELNLYDGYQK
-787 VQSSS
+787 QSPS
-792 RYVIATSVETENIK
+792 RYVIATSVELENIK

-814 LGGERYTITA
+814 LGGERYTITV
-824 TEYFDAKADY
+824 TEYFDAKPDY

>member
-1 MPIVEIQKV
+1 MPIVEIQRI
-10 AGTKKERVDLTVGS
+10 AGTPKERVDLTVGS

-30 LAHRKDLSRDVLVM
+30 LVHQQLHTDVVII
-44 VNGVELN
+44 VNGRELQE
-51 LDDEL
+51 DDEL

-66 QVFDQPKGVI
+66 QVFDQPKSVI

-96 KTPSFSAAE
+96 KTPSFSVAE

-191 RPKEVIPLINEG
+191 KPKEVIPLINEG

-221 DIPRYT
+221 DIPQQT
-227 AEANEV
+227 ATANEV
-233 VEIRL
+233 VSGEIK
-238 LGGNAYA
+238 GGEAA
-245 KIVRQDDF
+245 IKIVKQDEF
-253 DYFTQVVFPRY
+253 EYFYELTKPRS
-264 ISMLISVSYEIMAY
+264 ISMTVNVSYD
-278 NNETGQME
+278 TPQGSV
-286 QITITKNITVDARL
+286 TKDVKIDAQLVDAKE
-300 TSYAETDD
+300 SDD
-308 ESVILP
+308 GSLINP
-314 VEYYTFFFDEL
+314 VEYYEFFFTNL
-325 SGSEFSQLPSNT
+325 SGTDLAQLPPNAVV
-337 RINTT
+337 NTT
-342 KFVMYDNQFLTVGPF
+342 KFILYDNQFLTVGPF
-357 FSPVDGDQLWVHTQG
+357 FSPVDGDQMWIHLQA
-372 QLDGGST
+372 QLGGGDNCNAT
-379 ASARID
+379 VEI
-385 YWKVDVNN
+385 WKINTDN
-393 EEVVGTRKSKSI
+393 EEIAGTRQSFNTGLS
-405 SIHAN
+405 AN
-410 NGARNYYRTDK
+410 NGARVYYKTDK
-421 IDLIDGYSR
+421 VTLNAGRGR
-430 YAVQLTRVNNS
+430 YAVQLTRRNNS
-441 SDRSI
+441 SDQSI
-446 MKVENAH
+446 MKIENAH
-453 IVRVRENVIF
+453 IVRVRENVVF

-500 VSKQVDYTLRP
+500 ASKQVDYTLRP

-522 WLITAGESER
+522 WLITAGESEK

-542 HDSLPDERLGYF
+542 YDSLPDERLGYF

-569 ETICNAARVTAYYD
+569 ETICNAARVTAYFD

-617 MSMPSGYDGIELE
+617 MSMPSGYDGIEIE

-671 QAIDRALLEANRLI
+671 QAMDRALLEANRLI

-719 AGYITERK
+719 AGYITERN
-727 GEVFTTSEKIKFDE
+727 GEIFTTSEKIKFDDE
-741 EVWVY
+741 MWVY
-746 LTDSMSYT
+746 LTDSMGYT

-766 EFGFM
+766 EFGFI

-776 DIELNLYDGYR
+776 DIELNFYDGYR
-787 VQSSS
+787 VQSPS

-824 TEYFDAKADY
+824 TEYFDAKPDY

>member
-1 MPIVEIQKV
+1 MPIVEIQRI
-10 AGTKKERVDLTVGS
+10 AGTPKERVDLTVGS

-30 LAHRKDLSRDVLVM
+30 LVHQQLHSDVVIL
-44 VNGVELN
+44 VNGRELQE
-51 LDDEL
+51 DGEL

-221 DIPRYT
+221 DIPQQT
-227 AEANEV
+227 ATANEV
-233 VEIRL
+233 VSGEIK
-238 LGGNAYA
+238 GGEAA
-245 KIVRQDDF
+245 IKIVKQDEF
-253 DYFTQVVFPRY
+253 EYFYELTKPRS
-264 ISMLISVSYEIMAY
+264 ISMTVNVSYD
-278 NNETGQME
+278 TPQGSV
-286 QITITKNITVDARL
+286 TKDVKIDAQLVDAK
-300 TSYAETDD
+300 
-308 ESVILP
+308 ESEDGSLINP
-314 VEYYTFFFDEL
+314 VEYYEFFFTNL
-325 SGSEFSQLPSNT
+325 SGTDLAQLPPNAVV
-337 RINTT
+337 NTT
-342 KFVMYDNQFLTVGPF
+342 KFILYDNQFLTVGPF
-357 FSPVDGDQLWVHTQG
+357 FSPVDGDQMWIHLQA
-372 QLDGGST
+372 QLGGGDNCNAT
-379 ASARID
+379 VEI
-385 YWKVDVNN
+385 WKINTDN
-393 EEVVGTRKSKSI
+393 EEIAGTRQSFNTALS
-405 SIHAN
+405 AN
-410 NGARNYYRTDK
+410 NGARVYYKTDK
-421 IDLIDGYSR
+421 VTLNSGRGR
-430 YAVQLTRVNNS
+430 YAVQLTRRNNS
-441 SDRSI
+441 SDQSI
-446 MKVENAH
+446 MKIENAH
-453 IVRVRENVIF
+453 IVRVRENVVF
-463 ENDTIVNVSVRAT
+463 DNDTIVNVSVRAT

-493 MVISYDR
+493 MHISYDR
-500 VSKQVDYTLRP
+500 VSKQVDYTFRP

-522 WLITAGESER
+522 WLITAGESEK

-542 HDSLPDERLGYF
+542 YDSLPDERLGYF
-554 DFTFDDEDISLGQRI
+554 DYTFDDEDISLGQRI

-671 QAIDRALLEANRLI
+671 QALDRALLEANRLI

-719 AGYITERK
+719 AGYITERN

-741 EVWVY
+741 EMWVY
-746 LTDSMSYT
+746 LTDSMGYT

-759 AEPRPDT
+759 AEPRQDT
-766 EFGFM
+766 EFGFI

-776 DIELNLYDGYR
+776 DIELNFYDGYQK
-787 VQSSS
+787 QSPS
-792 RYVIATSVETENIK
+792 RYVIATSVELENIK

-824 TEYFDAKADY
+824 TEYFDAKPDY

>member
-1 MPIVEIQKV
+1 MPIVEIQRI
-10 AGTKKERVDLTVGS
+10 AGTPKERVDLTVGS

-30 LAHRKDLSRDVLVM
+30 LVHQQLHSDVVIL
-44 VNGVELN
+44 VNGRELQE
-51 LDDEL
+51 DDEL

-191 RPKEVIPLINEG
+191 KPKEVIPLINEG

-221 DIPRYT
+221 DIPQQT
-227 AEANEV
+227 ATANEV
-233 VEIRL
+233 VSGEIK
-238 LGGNAYA
+238 GGEAA
-245 KIVRQDDF
+245 IKIVKQDEF
-253 DYFTQVVFPRY
+253 EYFYELTKPRS
-264 ISMLISVSYEIMAY
+264 ISMTVNVSYD
-278 NNETGQME
+278 TPQGSV
-286 QITITKNITVDARL
+286 TKDVKIDAQLVDAKE
-300 TSYAETDD
+300 SDD
-308 ESVILP
+308 GSLINP
-314 VEYYTFFFDEL
+314 VEYYEFFFTNL
-325 SGSEFSQLPSNT
+325 SGTDLAQLPPNAVV
-337 RINTT
+337 NTT
-342 KFVMYDNQFLTVGPF
+342 KFILYDNQFLTVGPF
-357 FSPVDGDQLWVHTQG
+357 FSPVDGDQMWIHLQA
-372 QLDGGST
+372 QLGSGDNCNAT
-379 ASARID
+379 VEI
-385 YWKVDVNN
+385 WKINTDN
-393 EEVVGTRKSKSI
+393 EEIAGTRQSFNTALS
-405 SIHAN
+405 AN
-410 NGARNYYRTDK
+410 NGARVYYKTDK
-421 IDLIDGYSR
+421 VTLNAGRGR
-430 YAVQLTRVNNS
+430 YAVQLTRRNNS
-441 SDRSI
+441 SDQSI
-446 MKVENAH
+446 MKIENAH
-453 IVRVRENVIF
+453 IVRVRENVVF

-493 MVISYDR
+493 MHISYDR
-500 VSKQVDYTLRP
+500 ASKKVDYTLRP

-516 DAVLHT
+516 DTVLHT
-522 WLITAGESER
+522 WLITAGESEK

-542 HDSLPDERLGYF
+542 YDSLPDERLGYF
-554 DFTFDDEDISLGQRI
+554 DYTFDDEDISLGQRI

-606 ITGNDMKISYD
+606 ITGNDIKISYD

-644 RVDENG
+644 RVDESG

-671 QAIDRALLEANRLI
+671 QALDRALLEANRLI

-719 AGYITERK
+719 AGYVTERK
-727 GEVFTTSEKIKFDE
+727 GEVFTTSEKIKFDAE
-741 EVWVY
+741 MWVY
-746 LTDSMSYT
+746 LTDSMGYT

-759 AEPRPDT
+759 AEPRQDT
-766 EFGFM
+766 EFGFI

-776 DIELNLYDGYR
+776 DIELNFYDGYR
-787 VQSSS
+787 VQSPS
-792 RYVIATSVETENIK
+792 RYVIATSVETDNIK

-824 TEYFDAKADY
+824 TEYFDAKPDY

>member
-1 MPIVEIQKV
+1 MPIVEIQRV
-10 AGTKKERVDLTVGS
+10 AGTKKERVDLAVGS

-30 LAHRKDLSRDVLVM
+30 LAHQQLHNDAVII
-44 VNGVELN
+44 VNGRELQG
-51 LDDEL
+51 DDEL

-66 QVFDQPKGVI
+66 QVFDQPKSVI

-221 DIPRYT
+221 DIPQQT
-227 AEANEV
+227 ATANEV
-233 VEIRL
+233 VSGEIK
-238 LGGNAYA
+238 GGEAA
-245 KIVRQDDF
+245 IKIVKQDEF
-253 DYFTQVVFPRY
+253 EYFYELTKPRS
-264 ISMLISVSYEIMAY
+264 ISMIVNVSYDTPQGAV
-278 NNETGQME
+278 
-286 QITITKNITVDARL
+286 TKDVKIDAQLVDAKE
-300 TSYAETDD
+300 SDD
-308 ESVILP
+308 GALIGKI
-314 VEYYTFFFDEL
+314 YYYEFFFTNLTGTDL
-325 SGSEFSQLPSNT
+325 AQLPPNAVV
-337 RINTT
+337 NTT
-342 KFVMYDNQFLTVGPF
+342 KFILYDNQFLTVGPF
-357 FSPVDGDQLWVHTQG
+357 FSPVDGDQMWIHLQA
-372 QLDGGST
+372 QLGGGDNCNAT
-379 ASARID
+379 VEI
-385 YWKVDVNN
+385 WKINTDN
-393 EEVVGTRKSKSI
+393 EEIAGTRQSFNTALS
-405 SIHAN
+405 AN
-410 NGARNYYRTDK
+410 NGARVYYKTDK
-421 IDLIDGYSR
+421 VTLNAGRGR
-430 YAVQLTRVNNS
+430 YAVQLTRRNNS
-441 SDRSI
+441 SDQSI
-446 MKVENAH
+446 MKIENTH
-453 IVRVRENVIF
+453 IVRVRENVVF

-493 MVISYDR
+493 MHISYDR
-500 VSKQVDYTLRP
+500 VSKKVDYTLRP

-522 WLITAGESER
+522 WLITAGESEK

-542 HDSLPDERLGYF
+542 YDNLPDERLGYF
-554 DFTFDDEDISLGQRI
+554 DYTFDDEDISLGQRI
-569 ETICNAARVTAYYD
+569 ETICNSARVTAYYD

-671 QAIDRALLEANRLI
+671 QAMDRALLEANRLI

-727 GEVFTTSEKIKFDE
+727 GEVFTTSEKIKFDDE
-741 EVWVY
+741 MWVY
-746 LTDSMSYT
+746 LTDSMGYT

-766 EFGFM
+766 EFGFI

-776 DIELNLYDGYR
+776 DIELNFYDGYR
-787 VQSSS
+787 VQSPS

-814 LGGERYTITA
+814 LSGERYTITA
-824 TEYFDAKADY
+824 TEYFDAKPDY

>member
-1 MPIVEIQKV
+1 MPIVEIQRI
-10 AGTKKERVDLTVGS
+10 AGTPKERVDLIVGS

-30 LAHRKDLSRDVLVM
+30 LVHQQLHSDVVIL
-44 VNGVELN
+44 VNGRALQE
-51 LDDEL
+51 DDEL

-191 RPKEVIPLINEG
+191 KPKEVIPLINEG

-221 DIPRYT
+221 DIPQQT
-227 AEANEV
+227 ATANEV
-233 VEIRL
+233 VSGEIK
-238 LGGNAYA
+238 GGEAA
-245 KIVRQDDF
+245 IKIVKQDEF
-253 DYFTQVVFPRY
+253 EYFYELTKPRS
-264 ISMLISVSYEIMAY
+264 ISMTVNVSYD
-278 NNETGQME
+278 TPQGSV
-286 QITITKNITVDARL
+286 TKDVKIDAQLVDAKE
-300 TSYAETDD
+300 SDD
-308 ESVILP
+308 GSLINP
-314 VEYYTFFFDEL
+314 VEYYEFFFTNLTGTDL
-325 SGSEFSQLPSNT
+325 AQLPPNAVV
-337 RINTT
+337 NTT
-342 KFVMYDNQFLTVGPF
+342 KFILYDNQFLTVGPF
-357 FSPVDGDQLWVHTQG
+357 FSPVDGDQMWIHLQA
-372 QLDGGST
+372 QLGGGDNCNAT
-379 ASARID
+379 VEI
-385 YWKVDVNN
+385 WKINTDN
-393 EEVVGTRKSKSI
+393 EEIAGTRQSFNTALS
-405 SIHAN
+405 AN
-410 NGARNYYRTDK
+410 NGARVYYKTDK
-421 IDLIDGYSR
+421 VTLNSGRGR
-430 YAVQLTRVNNS
+430 YAVQLTRRNNS
-441 SDRSI
+441 SDQSI
-446 MKVENAH
+446 MKIENAH
-453 IVRVRENVIF
+453 IVRVRENVVF

-493 MVISYDR
+493 MHISYDR

-522 WLITAGESER
+522 WLITAGESEK

-542 HDSLPDERLGYF
+542 YDSLPDERLGYF
-554 DFTFDDEDISLGQRI
+554 DYTFDDEDISLGQRI
-569 ETICNAARVTAYYD
+569 ETICNAARVTAYFD

-671 QAIDRALLEANRLI
+671 QALDRVLLEANRLI

-708 LIADTYDSNQQ
+708 LIADTYDTNQQ
-719 AGYITERK
+719 AGYITDRN
-727 GEVFTTSEKIKFDE
+727 GEVFTTSEKIKFDDE
-741 EVWVY
+741 MWVY
-746 LTDSMSYT
+746 LTDSMGYT

-759 AEPRPDT
+759 AESRNDT
-766 EFGFM
+766 EFGFI
-771 ASVPE
+771 ANVPE
-776 DIELNLYDGYR
+776 DIELNFYDGYR
-787 VQSSS
+787 VQSPS
-792 RYVIATSVETENIK
+792 RYVIATSVETDNIK

-824 TEYFDAKADY
+824 TEYFDAKTDY

>member
-1 MPIVEIQKV
+1 MPIVEIQRI
-10 AGTKKERVDLTVGS
+10 AGTPKERVDLKVGS

-30 LAHRKDLSRDVLVM
+30 LVHQQLHTDVVII
-44 VNGVELN
+44 VNGRELQE
-51 LDDEL
+51 DDEL

-191 RPKEVIPLINEG
+191 KPKEVIPLINEG

-221 DIPRYT
+221 DIPQQT
-227 AEANEV
+227 ATANEV
-233 VEIRL
+233 VSGEIK
-238 LGGNAYA
+238 GGEAA
-245 KIVRQDDF
+245 IKIVKQDEF
-253 DYFTQVVFPRY
+253 EYFYELTKPRS
-264 ISMLISVSYEIMAY
+264 ISMTVNVSYDTPQGTVNADVKIDA
-278 NNETGQME
+278 QL
-286 QITITKNITVDARL
+286 VDAKE
-300 TSYAETDD
+300 SDD
-308 ESVILP
+308 GSLINP
-314 VEYYTFFFDEL
+314 VEYYEFFFTNL
-325 SGSEFSQLPSNT
+325 SGTDLAQLPPNAAV
-337 RINTT
+337 NTT
-342 KFVMYDNQFLTVGPF
+342 KFILYDNQFLTVGPF
-357 FSPVDGDQLWVHTQG
+357 FSPVDGDQMWIHLQA
-372 QLDGGST
+372 QLGGGDNCNAT
-379 ASARID
+379 VEI
-385 YWKVDVNN
+385 WKINTDN
-393 EEVVGTRKSKSI
+393 EEIAGTRQSFNTALS
-405 SIHAN
+405 AN
-410 NGARNYYRTDK
+410 NGARVYYKTDK
-421 IDLIDGYSR
+421 VTLNSGRGR
-430 YAVQLTRVNNS
+430 YAVQLTRRNNS
-441 SDRSI
+441 SDQSI
-446 MKVENAH
+446 MKIENAH
-453 IVRVRENVIF
+453 IVRVRENVVF

-542 HDSLPDERLGYF
+542 YDSLPDERLGYF
-554 DFTFDDEDISLGQRI
+554 DYTFDDEDISLGQRI
-569 ETICNAARVTAYYD
+569 ETICNAARVTAYFD

-671 QAIDRALLEANRLI
+671 QALDRALLEANRLI

-741 EVWVY
+741 EMWVY
-746 LTDSMSYT
+746 LTDSMGYT

-766 EFGFM
+766 DFGFI

-776 DIELNLYDGYR
+776 DIELNFYDGYQK
-787 VQSSS
+787 QSPS
-792 RYVIATSVETENIK
+792 RYVIATSVELENIK

-824 TEYFDAKADY
+824 TEYFDAKPDY

>member
-10 AGTKKERVDLTVGS
+10 AGTKKERVDLKVGS

-30 LAHRKDLSRDVLVM
+30 LVHQQLHSDVVII
-44 VNGVELN
+44 VNGRELQE
-51 LDDEL
+51 DDEL

-191 RPKEVIPLINEG
+191 KPKEVIPLINEG

-221 DIPRYT
+221 DIPQQT
-227 AEANEV
+227 ATANEV
-233 VEIRL
+233 VSGEIK
-238 LGGNAYA
+238 GGEAA
-245 KIVRQDDF
+245 IKIVKQDEF
-253 DYFTQVVFPRY
+253 EYFYELTKPRS
-264 ISMLISVSYEIMAY
+264 ISMTVNVSYD
-278 NNETGQME
+278 TPQGSV
-286 QITITKNITVDARL
+286 TKDVKIDAQLVDAKE
-300 TSYAETDD
+300 SDD
-308 ESVILP
+308 GSLINP
-314 VEYYTFFFDEL
+314 VEYYEFFFTNLTGTDL
-325 SGSEFSQLPSNT
+325 AQLPPNAVV
-337 RINTT
+337 NTT
-342 KFVMYDNQFLTVGPF
+342 KFILYDNQFLTVGPF
-357 FSPVDGDQLWVHTQG
+357 FSPVDGDQMWIHLQA
-372 QLDGGST
+372 QLGGGDNCNAT
-379 ASARID
+379 VEI
-385 YWKVDVNN
+385 WKINTDN
-393 EEVVGTRKSKSI
+393 EEIAGTRQSFNTALS
-405 SIHAN
+405 AN
-410 NGARNYYRTDK
+410 NGARVYYKTDK
-421 IDLIDGYSR
+421 VTLNSGRGR
-430 YAVQLTRVNNS
+430 YAVQLTRRNNS
-441 SDRSI
+441 SDQSI
-446 MKVENAH
+446 MKIENAH
-453 IVRVRENVIF
+453 IVRVRDNVVF

-493 MVISYDR
+493 MHISYDR

-522 WLITAGESER
+522 WLITAGESEK

-542 HDSLPDERLGYF
+542 YDSLPDERLGYF
-554 DFTFDDEDISLGQRI
+554 DYTFDDEDISLGQRI
-569 ETICNAARVTAYYD
+569 ETICNVARVTAYFD

-671 QAIDRALLEANRLI
+671 QAMDRALLEANRLI

-719 AGYITERK
+719 AGYVTERN
-727 GEVFTTSEKIKFDE
+727 GEIFTTSEKIKFDE
-741 EVWVY
+741 EMWVY
-746 LTDSMSYT
+746 LTDSMGYT

-759 AEPRPDT
+759 AEPRQDT
-766 EFGFM
+766 EFGFI

-776 DIELNLYDGYR
+776 DIELNFYDGYQK
-787 VQSSS
+787 QSPS
-792 RYVIATSVETENIK
+792 RYVIATSVEIENIK

-824 TEYFDAKADY
+824 TEYFDAKPDY

>member
-1 MPIVEIQKV
+1 MPIVEIQRI
-10 AGTKKERVDLTVGS
+10 AGTPKERVDLTVGS

-30 LAHRKDLSRDVLVM
+30 LVHQQLHSDVVIL
-44 VNGVELN
+44 VNGRELQE
-51 LDDEL
+51 DEEL

-66 QVFDQPKGVI
+66 QVLDQPKGVI

-221 DIPRYT
+221 DIPQQT
-227 AEANEV
+227 ATANEV
-233 VEIRL
+233 VSGEIK
-238 LGGNAYA
+238 GGEAA
-245 KIVRQDDF
+245 IKIVKQDEF
-253 DYFTQVVFPRY
+253 EYFYELTKPRS
-264 ISMLISVSYEIMAY
+264 ISMTVNVSYD
-278 NNETGQME
+278 TPQGSV
-286 QITITKNITVDARL
+286 TKDVKIDAQLVDAKE
-300 TSYAETDD
+300 SDD
-308 ESVILP
+308 GSLINS
-314 VEYYTFFFDEL
+314 VEYYEFFFTNLTGTDL
-325 SGSEFSQLPSNT
+325 AQLPPNAVV
-337 RINTT
+337 NTT
-342 KFVMYDNQFLTVGPF
+342 KFILYDNQFLTVGPF
-357 FSPVDGDQLWVHTQG
+357 FSPVDGDQMWIHLQA
-372 QLDGGST
+372 QLGGGDNCNAT
-379 ASARID
+379 VEI
-385 YWKVDVNN
+385 WKVNTDN
-393 EEVVGTRKSKSI
+393 EEIAGTRQSFNTALS
-405 SIHAN
+405 AN
-410 NGARNYYRTDK
+410 NGARVYYKTDK
-421 IDLIDGYSR
+421 VTLNAGRGR
-430 YAVQLTRVNNS
+430 YAVQLTRRNNS
-441 SDRSI
+441 SDQSI
-446 MKVENAH
+446 MKIENAH
-453 IVRVRENVIF
+453 IVRVRENVVF
-463 ENDTIVNVSVRAT
+463 GNDTIVNVSVRAT

-493 MVISYDR
+493 MHISYDR
-500 VSKQVDYTLRP
+500 ASKQVDYTLRP

-522 WLITAGESER
+522 WLITAGESEK

-542 HDSLPDERLGYF
+542 NDSLPDERLGYF
-554 DFTFDDEDISLGQRI
+554 DYTFDDEDISLGQRI
-569 ETICNAARVTAYYD
+569 ETICNSARITAYYD

-671 QAIDRALLEANRLI
+671 QALDRAMLEANRLI
-685 HQRTSISLTTLA
+685 HQRTNISLTTLA

-719 AGYITERK
+719 AGYITERNGDAFK
-727 GEVFTTSEKIKFDE
+727 TSEKIKFDNDM
-741 EVWVY
+741 WVY
-746 LTDSMSYT
+746 LTDSMGYT

-766 EFGFM
+766 ELGFI

-776 DIELNLYDGYR
+776 DIELNFYDGYQK
-787 VQSSS
+787 QSPS
-792 RYVIATSVETENIK
+792 RYVIAASVELESIK

>member
-1 MPIVEIQKV
+1 MPIVEIQRV

-30 LAHRKDLSRDVLVM
+30 LVYQQLHNDVM
-44 VNGVELN
+44 IIVNGRELQE
-51 LDDEL
+51 DDEL

-191 RPKEVIPLINEG
+191 RPSEVIPLINEG

-221 DIPRYT
+221 DIPQQT
-227 AEANEV
+227 AAANEV
-233 VEIRL
+233 VSGEIK
-238 LGGNAYA
+238 GGEAAIKIVKQDEFEYFYELTKPRSISMTVNVSYDTPQGSVTKDVKIDAQLVDA
-245 KIVRQDDF
+245 KI
-253 DYFTQVVFPRY
+253 
-264 ISMLISVSYEIMAY
+264 
-278 NNETGQME
+278 
-286 QITITKNITVDARL
+286 
-300 TSYAETDD
+300 TDD
-308 ESVILP
+308 GSLINP
-314 VEYYTFFFDEL
+314 VEYYEFFFTNLTGTDL
-325 SGSEFSQLPSNT
+325 AQLPPNAVV
-337 RINTT
+337 NTT
-342 KFVMYDNQFLTVGPF
+342 KFILYDNQFLTVGPF
-357 FSPVDGDQLWVHTQG
+357 FSPVDGDQMWIHLQA
-372 QLDGGST
+372 QLGGGDNCNAT
-379 ASARID
+379 VEI
-385 YWKVDVNN
+385 WKINTDN
-393 EEVVGTRKSKSI
+393 EEIAGTRQSFNTALS
-405 SIHAN
+405 AN
-410 NGARNYYRTDK
+410 NGARVYYKTDK
-421 IDLIDGYSR
+421 VTLNSGRGR
-430 YAVQLTRVNNS
+430 YAVQLTRRNNS
-441 SDRSI
+441 SDQSV
-446 MKVENAH
+446 MKIENAH
-453 IVRVRENVIF
+453 IVRVRENVVF

-493 MVISYDR
+493 MHISYDR

-522 WLITAGESER
+522 WLITAGESEK

-542 HDSLPDERLGYF
+542 YDSLPDERLGYF
-554 DFTFDDEDISLGQRI
+554 DYTFDDEDISLGQRI

-617 MSMPSGYDGIELE
+617 MTMPSGNDGVEIE

-671 QAIDRALLEANRLI
+671 QAMDRALLEANRLI

-727 GEVFTTSEKIKFDE
+727 GEVFTTSEKIKFDDE
-741 EVWVY
+741 MWVY
-746 LTDSMSYT
+746 LTDSMGYT

-759 AEPRPDT
+759 AEPRIDT
-766 EFGFM
+766 EFGFI

-776 DIELNLYDGYR
+776 DIELNFYDGYQK
-787 VQSSS
+787 QSPS
-792 RYVIATSVETENIK
+792 RYVIATSVELGNIK

>member
-1 MPIVEIQKV
+1 MPIVEIQRI
-10 AGTKKERVDLTVGS
+10 AGTPKERVDLKVGS

-30 LAHRKDLSRDVLVM
+30 LVHQQLHSDVVIL
-44 VNGVELN
+44 VNGRELQE
-51 LDDEL
+51 DDEL

-191 RPKEVIPLINEG
+191 KPKEVIPLINEG

-221 DIPRYT
+221 DIPRQT
-227 AEANEV
+227 ATANEV
-233 VEIRL
+233 VSGEIK
-238 LGGNAYA
+238 GGEAAIKIVKQDEFEYFYELTKPRSISMTVNVSFDTPQGSVSKDVRIDAQLVNA
-245 KIVRQDDF
+245 KISDDG
-253 DYFTQVVFPRY
+253 
-264 ISMLISVSYEIMAY
+264 SLI
-278 NNETGQME
+278 NPT
-286 QITITKNITVDARL
+286 
-300 TSYAETDD
+300 
-308 ESVILP
+308 
-314 VEYYTFFFDEL
+314 EYYEFFFSNLTGTEL
-325 SGSEFSQLPSNT
+325 AQLPPNAVV
-337 RINTT
+337 NTT
-342 KFVMYDNQFLTVGPF
+342 KFILYDNQFLTVGPF
-357 FSPVDGDQLWVHTQG
+357 FSPVDGDRLWVHTQAN
-372 QLDGGST
+372 LGGGENCN
-379 ASARID
+379 ARIEW
-385 YWKVDVNN
+385 WKIDENN
-393 EEVVGTRKSKSI
+393 EEISGTRQSVTVSLRET
-405 SIHAN
+405 
-410 NGARNYYRTDK
+410 NGARTYYRTDK
-421 IDLIDGYSR
+421 LNLAAGRGRYS
-430 YAVQLTRVNNS
+430 VQLTRLNNS
-441 SDRSI
+441 NDQSV
-446 MKVENAH
+446 MKIENAH
-453 IVRVRENVIF
+453 IVRVRENVVF
-463 ENDTIVNVSVRAT
+463 DNDTIATVSIRAT

-484 RKYNLLATR
+484 RKYNLLSTR

-522 WLITAGESER
+522 WLITAGESEK

-542 HDSLPDERLGYF
+542 NDSLPDDRLGYF
-554 DFTFDDEDISLGQRI
+554 DYTFDDEDISLGQRI
-569 ETICNAARVTAYYD
+569 ETICNAARVTAYFD

-630 YVEPVRNKKDYIRF
+630 YVEPIRNKKDYIRF

-671 QAIDRALLEANRLI
+671 QAMDRALLEANRLI

-708 LIADTYDSNQQ
+708 LIADTYDTNQQ
-719 AGYITERK
+719 AGYITDRN

-741 EVWVY
+741 EMWVY
-746 LTDSMSYT
+746 LTDSMGYT

-759 AEPRPDT
+759 AEPRQDT
-766 EFGFM
+766 EFGFI

-776 DIELNLYDGYR
+776 DIELNFYDGYR
-787 VQSSS
+787 VQSPS
-792 RYVIATSVETENIK
+792 RYVIATSVETDNIK

-824 TEYFDAKADY
+824 TEYFDAKPDY

>member
-1 MPIVEIQKV
+1 MPIVEIQRI
-10 AGTKKERVDLTVGS
+10 AGTPKERVDLKVGS

-30 LAHRKDLSRDVLVM
+30 LVHRKDISRDVLVM
-44 VNGVELN
+44 VNGVELG

-66 QVFDQPKGVI
+66 QIFDQPKGVI

-191 RPKEVIPLINEG
+191 KPKEIIPLINEG

-221 DIPRYT
+221 DIPQQT
-227 AEANEV
+227 ATANEV
-233 VEIRL
+233 VSGEIK
-238 LGGNAYA
+238 GGEAAIKIVKQDEFEYFYELTKPRSISMTVNVSYDTPQGYVTKDVKIDAQLVDA
-245 KIVRQDDF
+245 KI
-253 DYFTQVVFPRY
+253 
-264 ISMLISVSYEIMAY
+264 
-278 NNETGQME
+278 
-286 QITITKNITVDARL
+286 
-300 TSYAETDD
+300 TDD
-308 ESVILP
+308 GSLINP
-314 VEYYTFFFDEL
+314 VEYYEFFFTNL
-325 SGSEFSQLPSNT
+325 SGTDLAQLPPNAVV
-337 RINTT
+337 NTT
-342 KFVMYDNQFLTVGPF
+342 KFILYDNQFLTVGPF
-357 FSPVDGDQLWVHTQG
+357 FSPVDGDQMWIHLQA
-372 QLDGGST
+372 QLGGGDNCNAT
-379 ASARID
+379 VEI
-385 YWKVDVNN
+385 WKINTDN
-393 EEVVGTRKSKSI
+393 EEIAGTRQSFNTALS
-405 SIHAN
+405 AN
-410 NGARNYYRTDK
+410 NGARVYYKTDK
-421 IDLIDGYSR
+421 VTLNSGRGR
-430 YAVQLTRVNNS
+430 YAVQLTRRNNS
-441 SDRSI
+441 SDQSV
-446 MKVENAH
+446 MKIENAH
-453 IVRVRENVIF
+453 IVRVRENVVF

-542 HDSLPDERLGYF
+542 YDSLPDEQLGYF
-554 DFTFDDEDISLGQRI
+554 DYTFDDEDISLGQRI
-569 ETICNAARVTAYYD
+569 ETICNAARVTAYFD

-671 QAIDRALLEANRLI
+671 QAMDRALLEANRLI

-719 AGYITERK
+719 AGYITDRN
-727 GEVFTTSEKIKFDE
+727 GEVFTTSEKIKFDDE
-741 EVWVY
+741 MWVY
-746 LTDSMSYT
+746 LTDSMGYT

-759 AEPRPDT
+759 AEPRNDT
-766 EFGFM
+766 EFGFI
-771 ASVPE
+771 ASAPE
-776 DIELNLYDGYR
+776 DIELNFYDGYR
-787 VQSSS
+787 VQSPS

>member
-1 MPIVEIQKV
+1 MPIVEIQRI
-10 AGTKKERVDLTVGS
+10 AGTPKERVDLTVGS

-30 LAHRKDLSRDVLVM
+30 LVHQQLHSDVLII
-44 VNGVELN
+44 VNGRELQE
-51 LDDEL
+51 DGKL

-166 EYKTESIRFA
+166 EYKSESIRFA

-191 RPKEVIPLINEG
+191 KPKEVIPLINEG

-221 DIPRYT
+221 DIPQQT
-227 AEANEV
+227 ATANEV
-233 VEIRL
+233 VSGEIK
-238 LGGNAYA
+238 GGEAA
-245 KIVRQDDF
+245 IKIVKQDEF
-253 DYFTQVVFPRY
+253 EYFYELTKPRS
-264 ISMLISVSYEIMAY
+264 ISMTVNVSYDTPQGSVNKDVKIDA
-278 NNETGQME
+278 QL
-286 QITITKNITVDARL
+286 VDVQV
-300 TSYAETDD
+300 SDD
-308 ESVILP
+308 GSLINP
-314 VEYYTFFFDEL
+314 VEYYEFFFTNL
-325 SGSEFSQLPSNT
+325 SGTDLAQLPPNAVV
-337 RINTT
+337 NTT
-342 KFVMYDNQFLTVGPF
+342 KFILYDNQFLTVGPL
-357 FSPVDGDQLWVHTQG
+357 FSPVDGDQMWIHLQA
-372 QLDGGST
+372 QLGGGDNCNAT
-379 ASARID
+379 VEI
-385 YWKVDVNN
+385 WKINTDN
-393 EEVVGTRKSKSI
+393 EEISGTRQSFNTALS
-405 SIHAN
+405 AN
-410 NGARNYYRTDK
+410 KGARVYYKTDK
-421 IDLIDGYSR
+421 VTLNSGRGR
-430 YAVQLTRVNNS
+430 YAVQLTRRNNS
-441 SDRSI
+441 SDQSI
-446 MKVENAH
+446 MKIENAH
-453 IVRVRENVIF
+453 IVRVRKNVVF
-463 ENDTIVNVSVRAT
+463 ENDTIATVSIRAT

-516 DAVLHT
+516 DAVLHA
-522 WLITAGESER
+522 WLITAGESEK

-542 HDSLPDERLGYF
+542 YDSLPDERLGYF
-554 DFTFDDEDISLGQRI
+554 DYTFDDEDISLGQRI
-569 ETICNAARVTAYYD
+569 ETICNAARVTAYFD

-650 ITEGLS
+650 ITEGVS

-671 QAIDRALLEANRLI
+671 QALDRALLEANRLI

-719 AGYITERK
+719 AGYVTERK
-727 GEVFTTSEKIKFDE
+727 GEVFTTSERITFDE
-741 EVWVY
+741 EMWVY
-746 LTDSMSYT
+746 LTDSMGYT

-766 EFGFM
+766 EFGFI
-771 ASVPE
+771 ASVPD
-776 DIELNLYDGYR
+776 DIEFNFYDGYQK
-787 VQSSS
+787 QSPS
-792 RYVIATSVETENIK
+792 RYVIATSVELENIK

>member
-1 MPIVEIQKV
+1 MPIVEIQRI
-10 AGTKKERVDLTVGS
+10 AGTPKERVDLKVGS

-30 LAHRKDLSRDVLVM
+30 LVHQQLHSDVLII
-44 VNGVELN
+44 VNGRELQE
-51 LDDEL
+51 DDEL

-221 DIPRYT
+221 DIPQQT
-227 AEANEV
+227 ATANEV
-233 VEIRL
+233 VSGEIK
-238 LGGNAYA
+238 GGEAA
-245 KIVRQDDF
+245 IKIVKQDEF
-253 DYFTQVVFPRY
+253 EYFYELTKPRS
-264 ISMLISVSYEIMAY
+264 ISMTVNVSYD
-278 NNETGQME
+278 TPQGS
-286 QITITKNITVDARL
+286 ITKDVKIDAQLVDAKE
-300 TSYAETDD
+300 SDD
-308 ESVILP
+308 GSLINP
-314 VEYYTFFFDEL
+314 VEYYEFFFTNLTGTDL
-325 SGSEFSQLPSNT
+325 AQLPPNAVV
-337 RINTT
+337 NTT
-342 KFVMYDNQFLTVGPF
+342 KFILYDNQFLTVGPF
-357 FSPVDGDQLWVHTQG
+357 FSPVDGDQMWIHLQA
-372 QLDGGST
+372 QLGGGDNCNAT
-379 ASARID
+379 VEI
-385 YWKVDVNN
+385 WKINTDN
-393 EEVVGTRKSKSI
+393 EEIAGTRQSFNTALS
-405 SIHAN
+405 AN
-410 NGARNYYRTDK
+410 NGARVYYKTDK
-421 IDLIDGYSR
+421 VTLNSGRGR
-430 YAVQLTRVNNS
+430 YAVQLTRRNNS
-441 SDRSI
+441 SDQSI
-446 MKVENAH
+446 MKIENAH
-453 IVRVRENVIF
+453 IVRVRENVVF

-500 VSKQVDYTLRP
+500 VSKKVDYTLRP

-516 DAVLHT
+516 DAVLHA

-542 HDSLPDERLGYF
+542 YDSLPDERLGYF
-554 DFTFDDEDISLGQRI
+554 DYTFDDEDISLGQRI
-569 ETICNAARVTAYYD
+569 ETICNVARASAYYD

-656 RTPNKIVLQGCRNRY
+656 RTPNKIILQGCRNRY
-671 QAIDRALLEANRLI
+671 QAMDRALLEANRLI

-719 AGYITERK
+719 AGYITERN
-727 GEVFTTSEKIKFDE
+727 GELFTTSEKIKFDE
-741 EVWVY
+741 EMWVY
-746 LTDSMSYT
+746 LTDSMGYT

-759 AEPRPDT
+759 AEPRQDT
-766 EFGFM
+766 EFGFI
-771 ASVPE
+771 ANVPE

-787 VQSSS
+787 VQSPS
-792 RYVIATSVETENIK
+792 RYVIATSIETENIK

-814 LGGERYTITA
+814 LGSERYTITA
-824 TEYFDAKADY
+824 TEYFDAKSDY

>member
-1 MPIVEIQKV
+1 MPIVEIQRI
-10 AGTKKERVDLTVGS
+10 AGTPKERVDLTVGS

-30 LAHRKDLSRDVLVM
+30 LVHQQLHSDVVIL
-44 VNGVELN
+44 VNGRVLRE
-51 LDDEL
+51 DDEL
-56 DFEITPTHFI
+56 DFEITPTHSI

-111 PNNRLTG
+111 PNNRLAG

-191 RPKEVIPLINEG
+191 KPKETIPLINEG

-221 DIPRYT
+221 DIPQQT
-227 AEANEV
+227 ATANEV
-233 VEIRL
+233 VSGEIK
-238 LGGNAYA
+238 GGEAA
-245 KIVRQDDF
+245 IKIVKQDEF
-253 DYFTQVVFPRY
+253 EYFYELTKPRS
-264 ISMLISVSYEIMAY
+264 ISMTVNVSYD
-278 NNETGQME
+278 TPQGSV
-286 QITITKNITVDARL
+286 TKDVKIDAQLVDAKE
-300 TSYAETDD
+300 SDD
-308 ESVILP
+308 GSLINP
-314 VEYYTFFFDEL
+314 VEYYEFFFTNL
-325 SGSEFSQLPSNT
+325 SGTDLAQLPPNAVV
-337 RINTT
+337 NTT
-342 KFVMYDNQFLTVGPF
+342 KFILYDNQFLTVGPF
-357 FSPVDGDQLWVHTQG
+357 FSPVDGDQMWIHLQA
-372 QLDGGST
+372 QLGGGDNCNAT
-379 ASARID
+379 VEI
-385 YWKVDVNN
+385 WKINTDN
-393 EEVVGTRKSKSI
+393 EEIAGTRQSFNTALS
-405 SIHAN
+405 AN
-410 NGARNYYRTDK
+410 NGARVYYKTDK
-421 IDLIDGYSR
+421 VTLNSGRGR
-430 YAVQLTRVNNS
+430 YAVQLTRRNNS
-441 SDRSI
+441 SDQSI
-446 MKVENAH
+446 MKIENAH
-453 IVRVRENVIF
+453 IVRVRENVVF

-493 MVISYDR
+493 MVVSYDR

-522 WLITAGESER
+522 WLITAGENEK

-542 HDSLPDERLGYF
+542 FDSLPDERLGYF
-554 DFTFDDEDISLGQRI
+554 DYTFDDEDISLGQRI
-569 ETICNAARVTAYYD
+569 ETICNAARVTAYFD

-630 YVEPVRNKKDYIRF
+630 YVEPVCNKKDYIRF
-644 RVDENG
+644 RVDESG

-671 QAIDRALLEANRLI
+671 QAMDRALLEANRLI

-719 AGYITERK
+719 AGYITERN
-727 GEVFTTSEKIKFDE
+727 GEVFTTSEKIKFDDE
-741 EVWVY
+741 MWVY
-746 LTDSMSYT
+746 LTDSMGYT

-759 AEPRPDT
+759 VEPRADT
-766 EFGFM
+766 EFGFI
-771 ASVPE
+771 ASVPD
-776 DIELNLYDGYR
+776 DIELNFYDGYR
-787 VQSSS
+787 VQSPS
-792 RYVIATSVETENIK
+792 RYVIANSVETEDIK

>member
-1 MPIVEIQKV
+1 MPIVEIQRV
-10 AGTKKERVDLTVGS
+10 AGTPKERVDLTVGS

-30 LAHRKDLSRDVLVM
+30 LVHQQLHTDVVII
-44 VNGVELN
+44 VNGRELQD
-51 LDDEL
+51 DDEL
-56 DFEITPTHFI
+56 DFEITPTHYI

-166 EYKTESIRFA
+166 EYRTESIRFA

-191 RPKEVIPLINEG
+191 KPKEVIPLINEG

-221 DIPRYT
+221 DIPQQT
-227 AEANEV
+227 ATANEV
-233 VEIRL
+233 VSGEIK
-238 LGGNAYA
+238 GGEAA
-245 KIVRQDDF
+245 IKIVKQDAF
-253 DYFTQVVFPRY
+253 EYFFELTKPRS
-264 ISMLISVSYEIMAY
+264 ISMTVNVSYD
-278 NNETGQME
+278 TPQGSV
-286 QITITKNITVDARL
+286 TKDVKIDAQLVDVKE
-300 TSYAETDD
+300 SDD
-308 ESVILP
+308 GSLINP
-314 VEYYTFFFDEL
+314 VEYYEFFFTNL
-325 SGSEFSQLPSNT
+325 SGTDLAQLPPNAVV
-337 RINTT
+337 NTT
-342 KFVMYDNQFLTVGPF
+342 KFILYDNQFLTVGPF
-357 FSPVDGDQLWVHTQG
+357 FSPVDGDKMWIHLQAQL
-372 QLDGGST
+372 GGGDNCNAT
-379 ASARID
+379 VEI
-385 YWKVDVNN
+385 WKINTDN
-393 EEVVGTRKSKSI
+393 EEIAGTRQSFNTALS
-405 SIHAN
+405 AN
-410 NGARNYYRTDK
+410 NGARVYYKTDK
-421 IDLIDGYSR
+421 VTLNSGRGR
-430 YAVQLTRVNNS
+430 YAVQLTRRNNS
-441 SDRSI
+441 SDQSI
-446 MKVENAH
+446 MKIENAH
-453 IVRVRENVIF
+453 IVRVRENVVF
-463 ENDTIVNVSVRAT
+463 DNDTIVNVSVRAT

-500 VSKQVDYTLRP
+500 ASKQVDYTLRP

-522 WLITAGESER
+522 WLITAGESEK

-542 HDSLPDERLGYF
+542 SDSLPDERLGYF
-554 DFTFDDEDISLGQRI
+554 DYTFDDEDISLGQRI
-569 ETICNAARVTAYYD
+569 ETICNAARVNAYFD

-644 RVDENG
+644 RVDEHG

-671 QAIDRALLEANRLI
+671 QAMDRALLEANRLI

-719 AGYITERK
+719 AGYITERN
-727 GEVFTTSEKIKFDE
+727 GEVFTTSEKIKLDDE
-741 EVWVY
+741 MWVY
-746 LTDSMSYT
+746 LTDSMGYT

-759 AEPRPDT
+759 AEPRTAT
-766 EFGFM
+766 EFGFI

-776 DIELNLYDGYR
+776 DIELNFYDGYNKQ
-787 VQSSS
+787 VAS
-792 RYVIATSVETENIK
+792 RYIIATSDELEMTK

-824 TEYFDAKADY
+824 TEYFDAKPDY

>member
-1 MPIVEIQKV
+1 MPIVEIQRI
-10 AGTKKERVDLTVGS
+10 AGTPKERVDLKVGS

-30 LAHRKDLSRDVLVM
+30 LVHQQLHSDVVIL
-44 VNGVELN
+44 VNGRELQE
-51 LDDEL
+51 DDDL

-176 ESDFTAMAGASYKIY
+176 ESDFTAMAGASHKIY
-191 RPKEVIPLINEG
+191 KPKEVIPLINEG

-221 DIPRYT
+221 DIPQQT
-227 AEANEV
+227 ATASEV
-233 VEIRL
+233 VSGEIK
-238 LGGNAYA
+238 GGEAA
-245 KIVRQDDF
+245 IKIVKQDEF
-253 DYFTQVVFPRY
+253 EYFYELTKPRS
-264 ISMLISVSYEIMAY
+264 ISMTVNVSYD
-278 NNETGQME
+278 TPQGSV
-286 QITITKNITVDARL
+286 TKDVKIDAQLVDAKE
-300 TSYAETDD
+300 SDD
-308 ESVILP
+308 GSLINP
-314 VEYYTFFFDEL
+314 VEYYEFFFTNLTGTDL
-325 SGSEFSQLPSNT
+325 AQLPPNAVV
-337 RINTT
+337 NTT
-342 KFVMYDNQFLTVGPF
+342 KFILYDNQFLTVGPF
-357 FSPVDGDQLWVHTQG
+357 FSPVDGDQMWVHLQA
-372 QLDGGST
+372 QLGGGDNCNAT
-379 ASARID
+379 VEI
-385 YWKVDVNN
+385 WKINTDN
-393 EEVVGTRKSKSI
+393 EEIAGTRQSFNTALS
-405 SIHAN
+405 AN
-410 NGARNYYRTDK
+410 NGARVYYKTDK
-421 IDLIDGYSR
+421 VTLNSGRGR
-430 YAVQLTRVNNS
+430 YAVQLTRRNNS
-441 SDRSI
+441 SDQSI
-446 MKVENAH
+446 MKIENAH
-453 IVRVRENVIF
+453 IVRVRENVVF

-500 VSKQVDYTLRP
+500 VSKKVDYTLRP

-522 WLITAGESER
+522 WIITAGESEK

-542 HDSLPDERLGYF
+542 YDSLPDERLGYF
-554 DFTFDDEDISLGQRI
+554 DYTFDDEDISLGQRI
-569 ETICNAARVTAYYD
+569 ETICNAARVTAYFD

-644 RVDENG
+644 RVDEHE

-685 HQRTSISLTTLA
+685 YQRTSISLTTLA

-719 AGYITERK
+719 AGYITDRN

-741 EVWVY
+741 EMWVY

-759 AEPRPDT
+759 AEPRNDT
-766 EFGFM
+766 EFGFI

-776 DIELNLYDGYR
+776 DIELNLYDGYQK
-787 VQSSS
+787 QSPS
-792 RYVIATSVETENIK
+792 RYVIATSVELENIK

-824 TEYFDAKADY
+824 TEYFDAKPDY

>member
-1 MPIVEIQKV
+1 MPIVEIQRI
-10 AGTKKERVDLTVGS
+10 AGTPKERVDLKVGS

-30 LAHRKDLSRDVLVM
+30 LVHQQLHTDVVIV
-44 VNGVELN
+44 VNGRELQE
-51 LDDEL
+51 DDEL

-191 RPKEVIPLINEG
+191 RSKEVIPLINEG
-203 FEFPDIDGQEL
+203 FEFPDVDGQEL

-221 DIPRYT
+221 DIPQQT
-227 AEANEV
+227 ATANEV
-233 VEIRL
+233 VSGEIK
-238 LGGNAYA
+238 GGEAAIKIVKQDEFEYFYELTKPRSISMTVNVSYDTPQGSVTKDVKIDAQLVDA
-245 KIVRQDDF
+245 KISDDG
-253 DYFTQVVFPRY
+253 
-264 ISMLISVSYEIMAY
+264 SLI
-278 NNETGQME
+278 T
-286 QITITKNITVDARL
+286 
-300 TSYAETDD
+300 
-308 ESVILP
+308 P
-314 VEYYTFFFDEL
+314 VEYYEFFFTNL
-325 SGSEFSQLPSNT
+325 SGTDLAQLPPNAVV
-337 RINTT
+337 NTT
-342 KFVMYDNQFLTVGPF
+342 KFILYDNQFLTVGPF
-357 FSPVDGDQLWVHTQG
+357 FSPVDGDQMWIHLQA
-372 QLDGGST
+372 QLGGGDNCNAT
-379 ASARID
+379 VEI
-385 YWKVDVNN
+385 WKINTDN
-393 EEVVGTRKSKSI
+393 EEIAGTRQSFNTALS
-405 SIHAN
+405 AN
-410 NGARNYYRTDK
+410 NGARVYYKTDK
-421 IDLIDGYSR
+421 VTLNSGRGR
-430 YAVQLTRVNNS
+430 YAVQLTRRNNS
-441 SDRSI
+441 SDQSV
-446 MKVENAH
+446 MKIENAH
-453 IVRVRENVIF
+453 IVRVRENVVF
-463 ENDTIVNVSVRAT
+463 DNDTIVNVSVRAT

-522 WLITAGESER
+522 WLITAGESEK

-542 HDSLPDERLGYF
+542 YDSLPDERLGYF
-554 DFTFDDEDISLGQRI
+554 DYTFDDEDISLGQRI
-569 ETICNAARVTAYYD
+569 ETICNSARVTAYYD

-708 LIADTYDSNQQ
+708 LIADTYDTNQQ

-727 GEVFTTSEKIKFDE
+727 GEVFTTSEKIKFDDE
-741 EVWVY
+741 MWVY
-746 LTDSMSYT
+746 LTDSMGYT

-759 AEPRPDT
+759 AEPRADT
-766 EFGFM
+766 EFGFI

-776 DIELNLYDGYR
+776 DIELNFYDGYQK
-787 VQSSS
+787 QSPS
-792 RYVIATSVETENIK
+792 RYVIAASVELENIK

-824 TEYFDAKADY
+824 TEYFDAKSDY

>member
-1 MPIVEIQKV
+1 MPIVEIQRI
-10 AGTKKERVDLTVGS
+10 AGTPKERVDLTVGS

-30 LAHRKDLSRDVLVM
+30 LVHQQLHSDVLII
-44 VNGVELN
+44 VNGRELQE
-51 LDDEL
+51 DDEL

-66 QVFDQPKGVI
+66 QVFDQPKSVI

-96 KTPSFSAAE
+96 KTPSFSVAE

-191 RPKEVIPLINEG
+191 KPKEVIPLINEG

-221 DIPRYT
+221 DIPQQT
-227 AEANEV
+227 ATANEV
-233 VEIRL
+233 VSGEIK
-238 LGGNAYA
+238 GGEAA
-245 KIVRQDDF
+245 IKIVKQDEF
-253 DYFTQVVFPRY
+253 EYFYELTKPRS
-264 ISMLISVSYEIMAY
+264 ISMTVNVSYD
-278 NNETGQME
+278 TPQGSV
-286 QITITKNITVDARL
+286 TKDVKIDAQLVDAKE
-300 TSYAETDD
+300 SDD
-308 ESVILP
+308 GSLINP
-314 VEYYTFFFDEL
+314 VEYYEFFFTNL
-325 SGSEFSQLPSNT
+325 SGTDLAQLPPNAVV
-337 RINTT
+337 NTT
-342 KFVMYDNQFLTVGPF
+342 KFILYDNQFLTVGPF
-357 FSPVDGDQLWVHTQG
+357 FSPVDGDQMWIHLQA
-372 QLDGGST
+372 QLGGGDNCNAT
-379 ASARID
+379 VEI
-385 YWKVDVNN
+385 WKVNADN
-393 EEVVGTRKSKSI
+393 EEIAGTRQSFNTALS
-405 SIHAN
+405 AN
-410 NGARNYYRTDK
+410 NGARVYYKTDK
-421 IDLIDGYSR
+421 VTLNSGRGR
-430 YAVQLTRVNNS
+430 YAVQLTRRNNS
-441 SDRSI
+441 SDQSI
-446 MKVENAH
+446 MKIENAH
-453 IVRVRENVIF
+453 IVRVRENVVF

-500 VSKQVDYTLRP
+500 ASKQVDYTLRP

-522 WLITAGESER
+522 WLITAGESEK

-542 HDSLPDERLGYF
+542 YDSLPDERLGYF
-554 DFTFDDEDISLGQRI
+554 DYTFDDEDISLGQRI
-569 ETICNAARVTAYYD
+569 ETICNAARVTAYFD

-671 QAIDRALLEANRLI
+671 QAMDRALLEANRLI

-741 EVWVY
+741 EMWVY
-746 LTDSMSYT
+746 LTDSMGYT

-759 AEPRPDT
+759 AEPRQDT
-766 EFGFM
+766 EFGFI

-776 DIELNLYDGYR
+776 DIELNLSDGYQK
-787 VQSSS
+787 QSPS
-792 RYVIATSVETENIK
+792 RYVIATSIELENIK

>member
-10 AGTKKERVDLTVGS
+10 AGAKKERVDLKVGS

-30 LAHRKDLSRDVLVM
+30 LVHQQLHTDVVII
-44 VNGVELN
+44 VNGRDLQE
-51 LDDEL
+51 DDEL

-66 QVFDQPKGVI
+66 QVFDQPKSVI

-144 QSMFEYN
+144 QPMFEYN

-176 ESDFTAMAGASYKIY
+176 ESDFTAMQGASYKIY
-191 RPKEVIPLINEG
+191 KPKETIPLINEG

-221 DIPRYT
+221 DIPQQT
-227 AEANEV
+227 ATANEV
-233 VEIRL
+233 VSGEIK
-238 LGGNAYA
+238 GGEAA
-245 KIVRQDDF
+245 IKIVKQDEF
-253 DYFTQVVFPRY
+253 EYFYELTKPRS
-264 ISMLISVSYEIMAY
+264 ISMTVNVSYD
-278 NNETGQME
+278 TPQGVV
-286 QITITKNITVDARL
+286 TKDVKIDAQLVDAIE
-300 TSYAETDD
+300 SDD
-308 ESVILP
+308 GSLINP
-314 VEYYTFFFDEL
+314 VEYYEFFFTNL
-325 SGSEFSQLPSNT
+325 SGTDLAQLPPNAVV
-337 RINTT
+337 NTT
-342 KFVMYDNQFLTVGPF
+342 KFILYDNQFLTVGPF
-357 FSPVDGDQLWVHTQG
+357 FSPVDGDQMWIHLQA
-372 QLDGGST
+372 QLGGGDNCNAT
-379 ASARID
+379 VEI
-385 YWKVDVNN
+385 WKINTDN
-393 EEVVGTRKSKSI
+393 EEIAGTRQGFNTALS
-405 SIHAN
+405 AN
-410 NGARNYYRTDK
+410 NGARVYYKTDK
-421 IDLIDGYSR
+421 VTLNSGRGR
-430 YAVQLTRVNNS
+430 YAVQLTRRNNS
-441 SDRSI
+441 SDQSI
-446 MKVENAH
+446 MKIENAH
-453 IVRVRENVIF
+453 IVRVRENVVF

-484 RKYNLLATR
+484 RKYNLLAAR

-500 VSKQVDYTLRP
+500 VSKLVDYALRP

-522 WLITAGESER
+522 WLITAGESEK

-542 HDSLPDERLGYF
+542 YDSLPDERLGYF
-554 DFTFDDEDISLGQRI
+554 DYTFDDEDISLGQRI
-569 ETICNAARVTAYYD
+569 ETICNAARVTAYFD

-671 QAIDRALLEANRLI
+671 QAMDRALLEANRLI

-741 EVWVY
+741 EMWVY
-746 LTDSMSYT
+746 LTDSTGYT

-759 AEPRPDT
+759 AEPRLDT
-766 EFGFM
+766 EFGFI

-776 DIELNLYDGYR
+776 DIKLNFYDGYQK
-787 VQSSS
+787 QSPS
-792 RYVIATSVETENIK
+792 RYVIATSVELENIK

-814 LGGERYTITA
+814 LGRERYTITA
-824 TEYFDAKADY
+824 TEYFDAKPDY

>member
-1 MPIVEIQKV
+1 MPIVEIQRI
-10 AGTKKERVDLTVGS
+10 AGTPKERVDLKVGS

-30 LAHRKDLSRDVLVM
+30 LVHQQLHSDVVIL
-44 VNGVELN
+44 VNGRELQE
-51 LDDEL
+51 DDEL

-66 QVFDQPKGVI
+66 QVLDQPKGVI

-137 AFPDLIQ
+137 VFPDLIQ

-221 DIPRYT
+221 DIPQQT
-227 AEANEV
+227 ATANEV
-233 VEIRL
+233 VSGEIK
-238 LGGNAYA
+238 GGEAA
-245 KIVRQDDF
+245 IKIVKQDEF
-253 DYFTQVVFPRY
+253 EYFYELTKPRS
-264 ISMLISVSYEIMAY
+264 ISMTVNVSYDTPQGSVTKDVKIDAQLVDAKESDDGSLIS
-278 NNETGQME
+278 
-286 QITITKNITVDARL
+286 
-300 TSYAETDD
+300 
-308 ESVILP
+308 P
-314 VEYYTFFFDEL
+314 VEYYEFFFTNL
-325 SGSEFSQLPSNT
+325 SGTDLAQLPPNAVV
-337 RINTT
+337 NTT
-342 KFVMYDNQFLTVGPF
+342 KFILYDNQFLTVGPF
-357 FSPVDGDQLWVHTQG
+357 FSPVDGDQMWIHLQA
-372 QLDGGST
+372 QLGGGDNCNAT
-379 ASARID
+379 VEI
-385 YWKVDVNN
+385 WKINTDN
-393 EEVVGTRKSKSI
+393 EEIAGTRQSFNTALS
-405 SIHAN
+405 AN
-410 NGARNYYRTDK
+410 NGARVYYKTDK
-421 IDLIDGYSR
+421 VTLNSGRGR
-430 YAVQLTRVNNS
+430 YAVQLTRRNNS
-441 SDRSI
+441 SDQSI
-446 MKVENAH
+446 MKIENAH
-453 IVRVRENVIF
+453 IVRVRENVVF

-493 MVISYDR
+493 MHISYDQ

-542 HDSLPDERLGYF
+542 NDSLPDERLGYF
-554 DFTFDDEDISLGQRI
+554 DYTFDDEDISLGQRI

-671 QAIDRALLEANRLI
+671 QAMDRALLEANRLI

-697 DGGNVYPSDMV
+697 DGGSVYPSDMV

-719 AGYITERK
+719 AGYITDRN
-727 GEVFTTSEKIKFDE
+727 GEVFTTSEKIKFDAE
-741 EVWVY
+741 MWVY
-746 LTDSMSYT
+746 LTDSMGYT

-759 AEPRPDT
+759 AEPRIDT
-766 EFGFM
+766 EFGFI

-776 DIELNLYDGYR
+776 DIELNFYDGYR
-787 VQSSS
+787 VQSPS
-792 RYVIATSVETENIK
+792 RYVIATSTELEMTK

-814 LGGERYTITA
+814 MGGERYTITA

>member
-1 MPIVEIQKV
+1 MPIVEIQRV
-10 AGTKKERVDLTVGS
+10 AGTPKERVDLTVGS

-30 LAHRKDLSRDVLVM
+30 LVHQQLHNDAVII
-44 VNGVELN
+44 VNGRELQE
-51 LDDEL
+51 DDEL
-56 DFEITPTHFI
+56 DFEIIPTHFI

-137 AFPDLIQ
+137 SFPDLIQ

-191 RPKEVIPLINEG
+191 RPSEVIPLINEG

-221 DIPRYT
+221 DIPQQT
-227 AEANEV
+227 ATANEV
-233 VEIRL
+233 VSGEII
-238 LGGNAYA
+238 GGEAA
-245 KIVRQDDF
+245 IKIVKQDEF
-253 DYFTQVVFPRY
+253 EYFYELTKPRS
-264 ISMLISVSYEIMAY
+264 ISMTVNVSYDTPQGPVNKDVKIDA
-278 NNETGQME
+278 QL
-286 QITITKNITVDARL
+286 VDVQV
-300 TSYAETDD
+300 SDD
-308 ESVILP
+308 GSLINP
-314 VEYYTFFFDEL
+314 VEYYEFFFTNLTGTDL
-325 SGSEFSQLPSNT
+325 AQLPPNAVV
-337 RINTT
+337 NTT
-342 KFVMYDNQFLTVGPF
+342 KFILYDNQFLTVGPF
-357 FSPVDGDQLWVHTQG
+357 FSPVDGDQMWIHLQA
-372 QLDGGST
+372 QLGGGDNCNAT
-379 ASARID
+379 VEI
-385 YWKVDVNN
+385 WKINTDN
-393 EEVVGTRKSKSI
+393 EEIAGTRQSFNTALS
-405 SIHAN
+405 AN
-410 NGARNYYRTDK
+410 NGARVYYKTDK
-421 IDLIDGYSR
+421 VTLNSGRGR
-430 YAVQLTRVNNS
+430 YAVQLTRRNNS
-441 SDRSI
+441 SDQSI
-446 MKVENAH
+446 MKIENAH
-453 IVRVRENVIF
+453 IVRVRENVVF

-500 VSKQVDYTLRP
+500 VSKQVDYTRRP

-522 WLITAGESER
+522 WLITAGENER

-542 HDSLPDERLGYF
+542 YDNLPDERLGYF
-554 DFTFDDEDISLGQRI
+554 DYTFDDEDISLGQRI
-569 ETICNAARVTAYYD
+569 ETICNSARVTAYYD

-644 RVDENG
+644 RVDEHG

-671 QAIDRALLEANRLI
+671 QALDRALLEANRLI

-727 GEVFTTSEKIKFDE
+727 GEVFTTSERIKFDE
-741 EVWVY
+741 EMWVY
-746 LTDSMSYT
+746 LTDSMGYT

-759 AEPRPDT
+759 AVPRTDT
-766 EFGFM
+766 EFGFI

-776 DIELNLYDGYR
+776 DIELNFYDGYQK
-787 VQSSS
+787 QSPS
-792 RYVIATSVETENIK
+792 RYVIAASVELESIK

-824 TEYFDAKADY
+824 TEYFNAKADY